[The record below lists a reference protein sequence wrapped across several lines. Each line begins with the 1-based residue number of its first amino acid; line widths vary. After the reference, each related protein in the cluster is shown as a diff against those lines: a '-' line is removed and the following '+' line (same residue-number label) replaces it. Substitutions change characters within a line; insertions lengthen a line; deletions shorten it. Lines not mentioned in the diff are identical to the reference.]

1 MPRRGRGRL
10 AYRTRRGN
18 NAPNPI
24 SPVPTEYIIGGLDI
38 VCPYCSAL
46 HFPGE
51 TVGSSCCHKG
61 KVILPTLSSFPY
73 EMMELMT
80 SNSVEAKYFQTNIR
94 SYNSSLAFASMGAQ
108 VDVFSGQ
115 GPFCYRIHGQ
125 IYHLTGPL
133 HPHGNRA
140 PSYAQLYILDSEA
153 ANNTRIAASRPLEC
167 HPGILTLLDS
177 VLRRVNPYTSAYRQM
192 HQVELA
198 EEHRARIENRQM
210 CQVQMLI
217 RQNHCRDLRRYN
229 APSVSEVAAIF
240 VDQDGHVPSNRDIA
254 VFPHDCGLVRIS
266 PLNPNCDPMTYPL
279 LFPAGDPGWAIGI
292 LYEEN
297 MRTSTRN
304 HVTMLQFYSYR
315 LAIRPGFSPIH
326 YGRRLFQQY
335 VVDAYVKT
343 EGNRLNYIRQN
354 QSLLRVELYQG
365 LMDYIHEQEHS
376 RGVRIGR
383 IFILPSSFPGSSRAM
398 QQNYQD
404 AMAIV
409 RKFGRPDLFVTFTC
423 NPRWTDIVENL
434 LPNQNPSDRPDLV
447 ARVFNLKLQQL
458 LHEIVSQHV
467 LGVVIARVHVVEF
480 QKRGLPHAHMLFMLR
495 EEDKP
500 GDRDAI
506 DRLVCAEIPSPTMQ
520 VQRYDM
526 VRKHMIHG
534 PCGNFNLHS
543 PCMSDGKCTKEFPK
557 SFVQLTE
564 ANNNGYPRYRR
575 RDDGQTLVVGT
586 HEVDNRWVVPYNPY
600 LLVRFNAHINVEVC
614 ASVKSVKYLFK
625 YVYVAISLRGFLLL
639 DANGE
644 IWLKRSRL
652 SGSCSIQL
660 GIIRTQA
667 AQRRGLLA
675 DDSEWDAC
683 LAEAALF
690 QMPCQLRQ
698 LFATILIYN
707 NPTDPVS
714 LWTKYKGY
722 LSEDFSRATSDAAA
736 EQMTLRELEFQLREN
751 RLSCH
756 HYGLPAPLTPLLDSG
771 EDHLDVNAELQIG
784 TEIGFCIMPR
794 RGRGRLAYRTRHG
807 NNAPNG
813 HVPSNRDIAVFPHDC
828 GLVRISP
835 LNPNCDPMT
844 YPLLFP
850 AGDPG
855 WAIGILHEENMRTST
870 RNHVTMLQFYSY
882 RLAIRPGFSPIHY
895 GRRLFQQ
902 YVVDAYVKTEGNR
915 LNYIRQNQ
923 SLLRVELYQGLLD
936 YIHEQEHSRGVRIGR
951 IFILPSSFP
960 GFNAHINVEV
970 CASVKSVKYLFKYV
984 YKGHDRAE
992 VEVSVG
998 ELDMESRA
1006 HDEIKNF
1013 LDARY
1018 VSAPEAMWRMF
1029 EYRLHAHSHTIC
1041 RLAVHLPNF
1050 QSVYFVEGSE
1060 EQALENAS
1068 RRRTT
1073 LTAWFQ
1079 LNCVNV
1085 SARSL
1090 LYGDIPSAYV
1100 FRQNQWSARVRGGA
1114 LCIGQAAQR
1123 RGLLADDSE
1132 WDACLAEAALFQ
1144 MPCQLRQLFATILI
1158 YNNPT
1163 DPVSLWTKYKGYL
1176 SEDFSRATSDAAA
1189 EQMTLRELEFQ
1200 LRENRLSCHHY
1211 GLPAPLTPL
1220 LDSGEDHLDVNAELQ
1235 IGTEMYRSL
1244 TPDQKSIVDTIVDS
1258 LNVNPRCF
1266 FIDGPGGTG
1275 KTYVYNTLIHCVR
1288 AVGKIVIPLASTGI
1302 AATLLSGGQ
1311 TVHSRFKLPIP
1322 LLENSVAAI
1331 SANSSEAELI
1341 RRSSLIIW
1349 DEAPMAHYRALEIVD
1364 RLLKDIMHCDLAFGG
1379 KVVVLGGDFRQVLP
1393 VVPRASRAEIVAAC
1407 IKQSKLWPLF
1417 VILRLTQN
1425 MRAGIDAQSFSQWLL
1440 KVGDGDL
1447 PTDQQGLISLPESC
1461 IFHGVDLVQEIF
1473 GSSYGDIT
1481 ALSQSVILTPKNTD
1495 SLEINE
1501 KVLDRLPNRSQ
1512 CFLSVDSVECENVEE
1527 QNNYPTEFLNSL
1539 TPTGM
1544 PPHRLNLK
1552 IGAIVMLLRNL
1563 NPKQGLCNGTRM
1575 VIQRMRSHVLEAQIL
1590 TGTKVGQTVLVPKI
1604 SLAPSDTN
1612 LPFILKRRQFP
1623 LRLAFAMTIN
1633 KAQGQTFARVGLLLH
1648 EPVFTHG
1655 QLYVAF
1661 SRVRTLNSI
1670 RLCHQLYG
1678 KKKTVLGLFLWNTVF
1693 DELLTLDYRNN
1704 VFPQAYADDLVVVV
1718 SGCLPSQLPAA
1729 QHTIDMTAR
1738 WCSLHKLELRVG
1750 KCQAMVLLR
1759 PHGRLPEPRRDL
1771 AIHGRPIQWRDSI
1784 KVMGVRF
1791 DQRLSFH
1798 QHVVEFCAKVRGML
1812 PRLTAAANLNFGF
1825 GYRALRTLYLQ
1836 VVVPAIAY
1844 ASAVWFPNLSQ
1855 RSLNVLL
1862 SAQRPFLVRAFRSTS
1877 NAALI
1882 SLSRVLP
1889 LDLEISA
1896 KTELYLRKYGLV
1908 AKP

>member
-1 MPRRGRGRL
+1 MNAKDKKNKLRIIHWNACSLRNKRQQFTEFLNDHDIDIALISEPWLKPCHRMNIPNYNTVRNDRL
-10 AYRTRRGN
+10 
-18 NAPNPI
+18 
-24 SPVPTEYIIGGLDI
+24 
-38 VCPYCSAL
+38 
-46 HFPGE
+46 
-51 TVGSSCCHKG
+51 
-61 KVILPTLSSFPY
+61 
-73 EMMELMT
+73 
-80 SNSVEAKYFQTNIR
+80 
-94 SYNSSLAFASMGAQ
+94 
-108 VDVFSGQ
+108 SGQ
-115 GPFCYRIHGQ
+115 SGG
-125 IYHLTGPL
+125 T
-133 HPHGNRA
+133 
-140 PSYAQLYILDSEA
+140 
-153 ANNTRIAASRPLEC
+153 
-167 HPGILTLLDS
+167 
-177 VLRRVNPYTSAYRQM
+177 
-192 HQVELA
+192 
-198 EEHRARIENRQM
+198 
-210 CQVQMLI
+210 
-217 RQNHCRDLRRYN
+217 
-229 APSVSEVAAIF
+229 AIF
-240 VDQDGHVPSNRDIA
+240 IHKKYYCVPIQSTCLNLETTGITIKDKNRTTMNIYSCYKPPNTPLDPKDIYNIFKTNTPTILA
-254 VFPHDCGLVRIS
+254 GDLNCKNTTWGSFS
-266 PLNPNCDPMTYPL
+266 TNPN
-279 LFPAGDPGWAIGI
+279 GKI
-292 LYEEN
+292 L
-297 MRTSTRN
+297 
-304 HVTMLQFYSYR
+304 
-315 LAIRPGFSPIH
+315 
-326 YGRRLFQQY
+326 
-335 VVDAYVKT
+335 
-343 EGNRLNYIRQN
+343 
-354 QSLLRVELYQG
+354 
-365 LMDYIHEQEHS
+365 
-376 RGVRIGR
+376 
-383 IFILPSSFPGSSRAM
+383 
-398 QQNYQD
+398 
-404 AMAIV
+404 
-409 RKFGRPDLFVTFTC
+409 
-423 NPRWTDIVENL
+423 
-434 LPNQNPSDRPDLV
+434 
-447 ARVFNLKLQQL
+447 
-458 LHEIVSQHV
+458 
-467 LGVVIARVHVVEF
+467 
-480 QKRGLPHAHMLFMLR
+480 QK
-495 EEDKP
+495 
-500 GDRDAI
+500 
-506 DRLVCAEIPSPTMQ
+506 
-520 VQRYDM
+520 
-526 VRKHMIHG
+526 
-534 PCGNFNLHS
+534 
-543 PCMSDGKCTKEFPK
+543 
-557 SFVQLTE
+557 LTE

-614 ASVKSVKYLFK
+614 ASVKSVKYL
-625 YVYVAISLRGFLLL
+625 L
-639 DANGE
+639 
-644 IWLKRSRL
+644 
-652 SGSCSIQL
+652 
-660 GIIRTQA
+660 
-667 AQRRGLLA
+667 
-675 DDSEWDAC
+675 
-683 LAEAALF
+683 
-690 QMPCQLRQ
+690 
-698 LFATILIYN
+698 
-707 NPTDPVS
+707 
-714 LWTKYKGY
+714 
-722 LSEDFSRATSDAAA
+722 
-736 EQMTLRELEFQLREN
+736 
-751 RLSCH
+751 
-756 HYGLPAPLTPLLDSG
+756 
-771 EDHLDVNAELQIG
+771 
-784 TEIGFCIMPR
+784 
-794 RGRGRLAYRTRHG
+794 
-807 NNAPNG
+807 
-813 HVPSNRDIAVFPHDC
+813 
-828 GLVRISP
+828 
-835 LNPNCDPMT
+835 
-844 YPLLFP
+844 
-850 AGDPG
+850 
-855 WAIGILHEENMRTST
+855 
-870 RNHVTMLQFYSY
+870 
-882 RLAIRPGFSPIHY
+882 
-895 GRRLFQQ
+895 
-902 YVVDAYVKTEGNR
+902 
-915 LNYIRQNQ
+915 
-923 SLLRVELYQGLLD
+923 
-936 YIHEQEHSRGVRIGR
+936 
-951 IFILPSSFP
+951 
-960 GFNAHINVEV
+960 
-970 CASVKSVKYLFKYV
+970 KYV

-998 ELDMESRA
+998 GLDMESRA

-1041 RLAVHLPNF
+1041 RLAVHLANF

-1114 LCIGQAAQR
+1114 LCIGHMCSVNPKDSERYHLRLLLLHVAGAQSFEDLRTVDDIVCSTFKEAAQR

-1132 WDACLAEAALFQ
+1132 WDACLAEADLFQ
-1144 MPCQLRQLFATILI
+1144 MPCELRQLFATILI

-1163 DPVSLWTKYKGYL
+1163 DPVLLWTKYKGYL

-1331 SANSSEAELI
+1331 LANSSEAELI

-1364 RLLKDIMHCDLAFGG
+1364 RFLKDIMHCDLAFGG

-1425 MRAGIDAQSFSQWLL
+1425 MRAGIDAQRFSQWLL

-1473 GSSYGDIT
+1473 GSFYGDIT

-1633 KAQGQTFARVGLLLH
+1633 KAQGQTFARVGLLLQ

-1670 RLCHQLYG
+1670 RVTLPKTPKNKDIYNITDICDMKCRVEAYRAPKGPGQCHRCQNFGHSKFECRETKFECRETPKCVKCGENHFTSECSKQKEVLPKCANCLG
-1678 KKKTVLGLFLWNTVF
+1678 QHTANWRGCPHSTKKKKNK
-1693 DELLTLDYRNN
+1693 DI
-1704 VFPQAYADDLVVVV
+1704 
-1718 SGCLPSQLPAA
+1718 PSQKNPRPNA
-1729 QHTIDMTAR
+1729 QKEPSKVPTNAKIPQTTGNKEKTCANQPKSIPLKTSKQSPIESAIEKALSDPKIIATI
-1738 WCSLHKLELRVG
+1738 
-1750 KCQAMVLLR
+1750 
-1759 PHGRLPEPRRDL
+1759 
-1771 AIHGRPIQWRDSI
+1771 
-1784 KVMGVRF
+1784 VR
-1791 DQRLSFH
+1791 
-1798 QHVVEFCAKVRGML
+1798 
-1812 PRLTAAANLNFGF
+1812 
-1825 GYRALRTLYLQ
+1825 
-1836 VVVPAIAY
+1836 
-1844 ASAVWFPNLSQ
+1844 
-1855 RSLNVLL
+1855 NVLATIG
-1862 SAQRPFLVRAFRSTS
+1862 SQ
-1877 NAALI
+1877 
-1882 SLSRVLP
+1882 
-1889 LDLEISA
+1889 
-1896 KTELYLRKYGLV
+1896 
-1908 AKP
+1908 

>member
-1 MPRRGRGRL
+1 MPRRSRPLIGRNTAASRRYRNAIAIETPLQSETRRALRRLRYSEARVAAAQTMQVPVQRIQLWTHKPFSGLQYNTHIDYKADSSVDIGQMSRVCQFCSALRFRDEPFGLCCKQGRVSLPAIESPPEPIFSLLSGLHPLSKSLLLHIRRYNSIFQMTSFGARQVVTVNMHIFGFCIMPRRGRGRF
-10 AYRTRRGN
+10 AYRTRHGN

-24 SPVPTEYIIGGLDI
+24 SPVPTEYNIGGLDI

-210 CQVQMLI
+210 CQMAMYLLTEI
-217 RQNHCRDLRRYN
+217 
-229 APSVSEVAAIF
+229 
-240 VDQDGHVPSNRDIA
+240 
-254 VFPHDCGLVRIS
+254 
-266 PLNPNCDPMTYPL
+266 L
-279 LFPAGDPGWAIGI
+279 LF
-292 LYEEN
+292 
-297 MRTSTRN
+297 
-304 HVTMLQFYSYR
+304 
-315 LAIRPGFSPIH
+315 
-326 YGRRLFQQY
+326 
-335 VVDAYVKT
+335 
-343 EGNRLNYIRQN
+343 
-354 QSLLRVELYQG
+354 
-365 LMDYIHEQEHS
+365 
-376 RGVRIGR
+376 
-383 IFILPSSFPGSSRAM
+383 
-398 QQNYQD
+398 
-404 AMAIV
+404 
-409 RKFGRPDLFVTFTC
+409 
-423 NPRWTDIVENL
+423 
-434 LPNQNPSDRPDLV
+434 
-447 ARVFNLKLQQL
+447 
-458 LHEIVSQHV
+458 
-467 LGVVIARVHVVEF
+467 
-480 QKRGLPHAHMLFMLR
+480 
-495 EEDKP
+495 
-500 GDRDAI
+500 
-506 DRLVCAEIPSPTMQ
+506 
-520 VQRYDM
+520 
-526 VRKHMIHG
+526 
-534 PCGNFNLHS
+534 
-543 PCMSDGKCTKEFPK
+543 
-557 SFVQLTE
+557 
-564 ANNNGYPRYRR
+564 
-575 RDDGQTLVVGT
+575 
-586 HEVDNRWVVPYNPY
+586 
-600 LLVRFNAHINVEVC
+600 
-614 ASVKSVKYLFK
+614 
-625 YVYVAISLRGFLLL
+625 
-639 DANGE
+639 
-644 IWLKRSRL
+644 
-652 SGSCSIQL
+652 
-660 GIIRTQA
+660 
-667 AQRRGLLA
+667 
-675 DDSEWDAC
+675 
-683 LAEAALF
+683 
-690 QMPCQLRQ
+690 
-698 LFATILIYN
+698 
-707 NPTDPVS
+707 
-714 LWTKYKGY
+714 
-722 LSEDFSRATSDAAA
+722 
-736 EQMTLRELEFQLREN
+736 
-751 RLSCH
+751 
-756 HYGLPAPLTPLLDSG
+756 
-771 EDHLDVNAELQIG
+771 
-784 TEIGFCIMPR
+784 
-794 RGRGRLAYRTRHG
+794 
-807 NNAPNG
+807 
-813 HVPSNRDIAVFPHDC
+813 FPHDC

-960 GFNAHINVEV
+960 GSSRAMQQNYQDAMAIVRKFGRPDLFVTFTCNPRWTDIVENLLPNQNPSDRPDLVARVFNLKLQQLLHEIVSQHVLGVVIARVHVVEFQKRGLPHAHMLFMLREEDKPRDRDAIDMLVCAEIPSPTMQVQLYDMVRKHMIHGPCGNFNLHSPCMSDGKCTKDFPKSFLQLTEANNNGYPRYRRRDDGQTLVVGTHEVDNRWVVPYNPYLLVRFNAHINVEV

-984 YKGHDRAE
+984 YKGHD
-992 VEVSVG
+992 
-998 ELDMESRA
+998 
-1006 HDEIKNF
+1006 I
-1013 LDARY
+1013 
-1018 VSAPEAMWRMF
+1018 
-1029 EYRLHAHSHTIC
+1029 
-1041 RLAVHLPNF
+1041 
-1050 QSVYFVEGSE
+1050 
-1060 EQALENAS
+1060 
-1068 RRRTT
+1068 
-1073 LTAWFQ
+1073 
-1079 LNCVNV
+1079 
-1085 SARSL
+1085 
-1090 LYGDIPSAYV
+1090 
-1100 FRQNQWSARVRGGA
+1100 
-1114 LCIGQAAQR
+1114 
-1123 RGLLADDSE
+1123 
-1132 WDACLAEAALFQ
+1132 
-1144 MPCQLRQLFATILI
+1144 
-1158 YNNPT
+1158 
-1163 DPVSLWTKYKGYL
+1163 
-1176 SEDFSRATSDAAA
+1176 
-1189 EQMTLRELEFQ
+1189 
-1200 LRENRLSCHHY
+1200 
-1211 GLPAPLTPL
+1211 
-1220 LDSGEDHLDVNAELQ
+1220 
-1235 IGTEMYRSL
+1235 
-1244 TPDQKSIVDTIVDS
+1244 
-1258 LNVNPRCF
+1258 
-1266 FIDGPGGTG
+1266 
-1275 KTYVYNTLIHCVR
+1275 
-1288 AVGKIVIPLASTGI
+1288 
-1302 AATLLSGGQ
+1302 
-1311 TVHSRFKLPIP
+1311 
-1322 LLENSVAAI
+1322 
-1331 SANSSEAELI
+1331 
-1341 RRSSLIIW
+1341 
-1349 DEAPMAHYRALEIVD
+1349 
-1364 RLLKDIMHCDLAFGG
+1364 
-1379 KVVVLGGDFRQVLP
+1379 
-1393 VVPRASRAEIVAAC
+1393 AAC

-1670 RLCHQLYG
+1670 R
-1678 KKKTVLGLFLWNTVF
+1678 
-1693 DELLTLDYRNN
+1693 
-1704 VFPQAYADDLVVVV
+1704 
-1718 SGCLPSQLPAA
+1718 
-1729 QHTIDMTAR
+1729 
-1738 WCSLHKLELRVG
+1738 
-1750 KCQAMVLLR
+1750 
-1759 PHGRLPEPRRDL
+1759 
-1771 AIHGRPIQWRDSI
+1771 
-1784 KVMGVRF
+1784 
-1791 DQRLSFH
+1791 
-1798 QHVVEFCAKVRGML
+1798 
-1812 PRLTAAANLNFGF
+1812 
-1825 GYRALRTLYLQ
+1825 
-1836 VVVPAIAY
+1836 
-1844 ASAVWFPNLSQ
+1844 
-1855 RSLNVLL
+1855 
-1862 SAQRPFLVRAFRSTS
+1862 
-1877 NAALI
+1877 
-1882 SLSRVLP
+1882 
-1889 LDLEISA
+1889 
-1896 KTELYLRKYGLV
+1896 
-1908 AKP
+1908 

>member
-266 PLNPNCDPMTYPL
+266 PLNPNCDPMIYPL

-292 LYEEN
+292 LHEEN

-500 GDRDAI
+500 RDRDAI

-520 VQRYDM
+520 VQLYDM

-543 PCMSDGKCTKEFPK
+543 PCMSDGKCTKDFPK
-557 SFVQLTE
+557 SFLQLTE

-600 LLVRFNAHINVEVC
+600 LLVR
-614 ASVKSVKYLFK
+614 
-625 YVYVAISLRGFLLL
+625 
-639 DANGE
+639 
-644 IWLKRSRL
+644 
-652 SGSCSIQL
+652 
-660 GIIRTQA
+660 
-667 AQRRGLLA
+667 
-675 DDSEWDAC
+675 
-683 LAEAALF
+683 
-690 QMPCQLRQ
+690 
-698 LFATILIYN
+698 
-707 NPTDPVS
+707 
-714 LWTKYKGY
+714 
-722 LSEDFSRATSDAAA
+722 
-736 EQMTLRELEFQLREN
+736 
-751 RLSCH
+751 
-756 HYGLPAPLTPLLDSG
+756 
-771 EDHLDVNAELQIG
+771 
-784 TEIGFCIMPR
+784 
-794 RGRGRLAYRTRHG
+794 
-807 NNAPNG
+807 
-813 HVPSNRDIAVFPHDC
+813 
-828 GLVRISP
+828 
-835 LNPNCDPMT
+835 
-844 YPLLFP
+844 
-850 AGDPG
+850 
-855 WAIGILHEENMRTST
+855 
-870 RNHVTMLQFYSY
+870 
-882 RLAIRPGFSPIHY
+882 
-895 GRRLFQQ
+895 
-902 YVVDAYVKTEGNR
+902 
-915 LNYIRQNQ
+915 
-923 SLLRVELYQGLLD
+923 
-936 YIHEQEHSRGVRIGR
+936 
-951 IFILPSSFP
+951 
-960 GFNAHINVEV
+960 FNAHINVEV

-1114 LCIGQAAQR
+1114 LCIGRMCSVNPKDSERYHLRLLLLHVAGAQSFEDLRTVDDIVCSTFKEAAQR

-1163 DPVSLWTKYKGYL
+1163 DPVSLWTKYKGGKAYHL
-1176 SEDFSRATSDAAA
+1176 RFLRVFGHGLDDDALA
-1189 EQMTLRELEFQ
+1189 
-1200 LRENRLSCHHY
+1200 
-1211 GLPAPLTPL
+1211 
-1220 LDSGEDHLDVNAELQ
+1220 
-1235 IGTEMYRSL
+1235 I
-1244 TPDQKSIVDTIVDS
+1244 
-1258 LNVNPRCF
+1258 
-1266 FIDGPGGTG
+1266 
-1275 KTYVYNTLIHCVR
+1275 
-1288 AVGKIVIPLASTGI
+1288 LASAKTRIYRYFLGVE
-1302 AATLLSGGQ
+1302 L
-1311 TVHSRFKLPIP
+1311 R
-1322 LLENSVAAI
+1322 SVQ
-1331 SANSSEAELI
+1331 E
-1341 RRSSLIIW
+1341 
-1349 DEAPMAHYRALEIVD
+1349 
-1364 RLLKDIMHCDLAFGG
+1364 
-1379 KVVVLGGDFRQVLP
+1379 
-1393 VVPRASRAEIVAAC
+1393 
-1407 IKQSKLWPLF
+1407 
-1417 VILRLTQN
+1417 
-1425 MRAGIDAQSFSQWLL
+1425 
-1440 KVGDGDL
+1440 
-1447 PTDQQGLISLPESC
+1447 
-1461 IFHGVDLVQEIF
+1461 DLVWRRTL
-1473 GSSYGDIT
+1473 SRVDIEVRL
-1481 ALSQSVILTPKNTD
+1481 ASGNTGP
-1495 SLEINE
+1495 
-1501 KVLDRLPNRSQ
+1501 R
-1512 CFLSVDSVECENVEE
+1512 
-1527 QNNYPTEFLNSL
+1527 
-1539 TPTGM
+1539 G
-1544 PPHRLNLK
+1544 
-1552 IGAIVMLLRNL
+1552 
-1563 NPKQGLCNGTRM
+1563 
-1575 VIQRMRSHVLEAQIL
+1575 
-1590 TGTKVGQTVLVPKI
+1590 PKI
-1604 SLAPSDTN
+1604 SQTPPSPKSRQDSGRQGTSKQIDHCLYRKMEQGRKEDSKEPMKTDPDYESGESTTFPKKETTLGRTQEVPPQPRGRNAPTAGVRCPGEFSQDDISA
-1612 LPFILKRRQFP
+1612 LLGDR
-1623 LRLAFAMTIN
+1623 
-1633 KAQGQTFARVGLLLH
+1633 TFARCGAIALRWFVRGAELLRQLRRPSRSGPTTILYKTEKATKPPASTPPSYQHASASFWMRNSPQIFERAINQIFQKYKLNFIAHYFDDFIIFSDTLEEHIQHVEKFLEICQQENIKLNYKKCEFLKTSIEFLGYTVKNGTYTPQTRNLDIINAIKPPFNQKTLQSFLGAVNVYNKFIPDYARLRTPLNHLLKKDTKWQWDEKCQQAFTALKESLTSKPVLHLESQEFSNKYIRMEKFIPHSITVEHYAPHERNYTISELECLAIVESIEKFRIYLSGTKFTVYSDHQALQWLKTIKNPSGRLFRWSLRLSTYDYEIQYLKGTQQHEADLLSRNPFCGFISARTIKKHQPNIIDTSVAVDVNGLHTIRRKGVNRIIIPEALQHSLMNQVHSEYNHPGISQMARLISTQYYWKGMAKSIQKFVNSCHTCQIIKRPKGKPYGTLGQIPPPQQPFDLISIDTIAGFSKYGHSKTYLHVIVDHLTRYAWAFPSKSISTLTYIQTLKKVLQQGSPKRLLSDRA
-1648 EPVFTHG
+1648 PAFTSEKFRKFLLSRG
-1655 QLYVAF
+1655 IQPLLTTSNNPQANGLIERLNATITGKLRLLYLENPKTSWTKLIKQVVQIYNQSPHTVTGF
-1661 SRVRTLNSI
+1661 PPIFLMFNSI
-1670 RLCHQLYG
+1670 PPELKNHYNPFPDVQKARQLASSRTQLKHERDKQRYDKGHQAPHFEIG
-1678 KKKTVLGLFLWNTVF
+1678 
-1693 DELLTLDYRNN
+1693 
-1704 VFPQAYADDLVVVV
+1704 DLVLVK
-1718 SGCLPSQLPAA
+1718 
-1729 QHTIDMTAR
+1729 
-1738 WCSLHKLELRVG
+1738 KL
-1750 KCQAMVLLR
+1750 
-1759 PHGRLPEPRRDL
+1759 
-1771 AIHGRPIQWRDSI
+1771 
-1784 KVMGVRF
+1784 
-1791 DQRLSFH
+1791 
-1798 QHVVEFCAKVRGML
+1798 
-1812 PRLTAAANLNFGF
+1812 
-1825 GYRALRTLYLQ
+1825 
-1836 VVVPAIAY
+1836 
-1844 ASAVWFPNLSQ
+1844 
-1855 RSLNVLL
+1855 
-1862 SAQRPFLVRAFRSTS
+1862 
-1877 NAALI
+1877 
-1882 SLSRVLP
+1882 
-1889 LDLEISA
+1889 
-1896 KTELYLRKYGLV
+1896 
-1908 AKP
+1908 

>member
-1 MPRRGRGRL
+1 
-10 AYRTRRGN
+10 
-18 NAPNPI
+18 
-24 SPVPTEYIIGGLDI
+24 
-38 VCPYCSAL
+38 
-46 HFPGE
+46 
-51 TVGSSCCHKG
+51 
-61 KVILPTLSSFPY
+61 
-73 EMMELMT
+73 
-80 SNSVEAKYFQTNIR
+80 
-94 SYNSSLAFASMGAQ
+94 
-108 VDVFSGQ
+108 
-115 GPFCYRIHGQ
+115 
-125 IYHLTGPL
+125 
-133 HPHGNRA
+133 
-140 PSYAQLYILDSEA
+140 
-153 ANNTRIAASRPLEC
+153 
-167 HPGILTLLDS
+167 
-177 VLRRVNPYTSAYRQM
+177 M

-229 APSVSEVAAIF
+229 APS
-240 VDQDGHVPSNRDIA
+240 
-254 VFPHDCGLVRIS
+254 
-266 PLNPNCDPMTYPL
+266 
-279 LFPAGDPGWAIGI
+279 
-292 LYEEN
+292 
-297 MRTSTRN
+297 
-304 HVTMLQFYSYR
+304 FYSYR

-365 LMDYIHEQEHS
+365 LMDYIHELEHS

-500 GDRDAI
+500 RDRDAI

-520 VQRYDM
+520 VQLYDM

-543 PCMSDGKCTKEFPK
+543 PCMSDGKCTKDFPK
-557 SFVQLTE
+557 SFLQLTE

-575 RDDGQTLVVGT
+575 RDDGQTFVVGT

-600 LLVRFNAHINVEVC
+600 LLVRFI
-614 ASVKSVKYLFK
+614 
-625 YVYVAISLRGFLLL
+625 
-639 DANGE
+639 
-644 IWLKRSRL
+644 
-652 SGSCSIQL
+652 
-660 GIIRTQA
+660 
-667 AQRRGLLA
+667 
-675 DDSEWDAC
+675 
-683 LAEAALF
+683 
-690 QMPCQLRQ
+690 
-698 LFATILIYN
+698 
-707 NPTDPVS
+707 
-714 LWTKYKGY
+714 
-722 LSEDFSRATSDAAA
+722 
-736 EQMTLRELEFQLREN
+736 
-751 RLSCH
+751 
-756 HYGLPAPLTPLLDSG
+756 
-771 EDHLDVNAELQIG
+771 
-784 TEIGFCIMPR
+784 
-794 RGRGRLAYRTRHG
+794 
-807 NNAPNG
+807 
-813 HVPSNRDIAVFPHDC
+813 
-828 GLVRISP
+828 
-835 LNPNCDPMT
+835 
-844 YPLLFP
+844 
-850 AGDPG
+850 
-855 WAIGILHEENMRTST
+855 
-870 RNHVTMLQFYSY
+870 
-882 RLAIRPGFSPIHY
+882 
-895 GRRLFQQ
+895 
-902 YVVDAYVKTEGNR
+902 
-915 LNYIRQNQ
+915 
-923 SLLRVELYQGLLD
+923 
-936 YIHEQEHSRGVRIGR
+936 
-951 IFILPSSFP
+951 
-960 GFNAHINVEV
+960 AHINVEV

-1013 LDARY
+1013 LDAR
-1018 VSAPEAMWRMF
+1018 
-1029 EYRLHAHSHTIC
+1029 
-1041 RLAVHLPNF
+1041 
-1050 QSVYFVEGSE
+1050 
-1060 EQALENAS
+1060 
-1068 RRRTT
+1068 
-1073 LTAWFQ
+1073 
-1079 LNCVNV
+1079 
-1085 SARSL
+1085 
-1090 LYGDIPSAYV
+1090 
-1100 FRQNQWSARVRGGA
+1100 
-1114 LCIGQAAQR
+1114 
-1123 RGLLADDSE
+1123 
-1132 WDACLAEAALFQ
+1132 
-1144 MPCQLRQLFATILI
+1144 
-1158 YNNPT
+1158 
-1163 DPVSLWTKYKGYL
+1163 
-1176 SEDFSRATSDAAA
+1176 
-1189 EQMTLRELEFQ
+1189 
-1200 LRENRLSCHHY
+1200 
-1211 GLPAPLTPL
+1211 
-1220 LDSGEDHLDVNAELQ
+1220 
-1235 IGTEMYRSL
+1235 
-1244 TPDQKSIVDTIVDS
+1244 
-1258 LNVNPRCF
+1258 
-1266 FIDGPGGTG
+1266 
-1275 KTYVYNTLIHCVR
+1275 

-1311 TVHSRFKLPIP
+1311 TVHSRFKLPLP

-1633 KAQGQTFARVGLLLH
+1633 KAQGQTFARGAMTSQRYVDDVLRPATLSYLQGVPNALYQQDNARPHTARISQQALQDVQMLPWPPYSPDLSPIEHVWDIIGRRLH
-1648 EPVFTHG
+1648 ALPQPRSE
-1655 QLYVAF
+1655 
-1661 SRVRTLNSI
+1661 
-1670 RLCHQLYG
+1670 
-1678 KKKTVLGLFLWNTVF
+1678 
-1693 DELLTLDYRNN
+1693 DELW
-1704 VFPQAYADDLVVVV
+1704 Q
-1718 SGCLPSQLPAA
+1718 
-1729 QHTIDMTAR
+1729 
-1738 WCSLHKLELRVG
+1738 
-1750 KCQAMVLLR
+1750 MV
-1759 PHGRLPEPRRDL
+1759 
-1771 AIHGRPIQWRDSI
+1771 
-1784 KVMGVRF
+1784 
-1791 DQRLSFH
+1791 
-1798 QHVVEFCAKVRGML
+1798 
-1812 PRLTAAANLNFGF
+1812 
-1825 GYRALRTLYLQ
+1825 
-1836 VVVPAIAY
+1836 
-1844 ASAVWFPNLSQ
+1844 
-1855 RSLNVLL
+1855 
-1862 SAQRPFLVRAFRSTS
+1862 
-1877 NAALI
+1877 
-1882 SLSRVLP
+1882 
-1889 LDLEISA
+1889 
-1896 KTELYLRKYGLV
+1896 
-1908 AKP
+1908 

>member
-1 MPRRGRGRL
+1 MLTVAYGEATLDRSNVYRWYKMFSEGRDVNDEERAGRPSTSTTDEKINEVEKMILANRRITVREVAEDLNISIGSCHSIFINDLGMRRVAAKFVPKLLNCDQKQHRMNIANEILDSVHDDPNVLQRVITGDEAGLVVLQELRDFEGCVRRRVIVVEDPRL
-10 AYRTRRGN
+10 APPQIRPFLPDRFPQSPQNSQSKNTVNMTLTLLGAFLAFFGLGSFLKRHSDACWGEFPNQSRVVDVDGLPERSLSAVYSRPSLKRVYHSKTRLR
-18 NAPNPI
+18 
-24 SPVPTEYIIGGLDI
+24 
-38 VCPYCSAL
+38 
-46 HFPGE
+46 
-51 TVGSSCCHKG
+51 
-61 KVILPTLSSFPY
+61 
-73 EMMELMT
+73 LMT
-80 SNSVEAKYFQTNIR
+80 ASPVEAKYFQANIR

-133 HPHGNRA
+133 
-140 PSYAQLYILDSEA
+140 DSED

-292 LYEEN
+292 LHEEN

-500 GDRDAI
+500 RDRDAI

-520 VQRYDM
+520 VQLYDM

-543 PCMSDGKCTKEFPK
+543 PCMSDSKCTKDFPK
-557 SFVQLTE
+557 SFLQLTE
-564 ANNNGYPRYRR
+564 ANNYGYPRYRR

-600 LLVRFNAHINVEVC
+600 LLVR
-614 ASVKSVKYLFK
+614 
-625 YVYVAISLRGFLLL
+625 
-639 DANGE
+639 
-644 IWLKRSRL
+644 
-652 SGSCSIQL
+652 
-660 GIIRTQA
+660 
-667 AQRRGLLA
+667 
-675 DDSEWDAC
+675 
-683 LAEAALF
+683 
-690 QMPCQLRQ
+690 
-698 LFATILIYN
+698 
-707 NPTDPVS
+707 
-714 LWTKYKGY
+714 
-722 LSEDFSRATSDAAA
+722 
-736 EQMTLRELEFQLREN
+736 
-751 RLSCH
+751 
-756 HYGLPAPLTPLLDSG
+756 
-771 EDHLDVNAELQIG
+771 
-784 TEIGFCIMPR
+784 
-794 RGRGRLAYRTRHG
+794 
-807 NNAPNG
+807 
-813 HVPSNRDIAVFPHDC
+813 
-828 GLVRISP
+828 
-835 LNPNCDPMT
+835 
-844 YPLLFP
+844 
-850 AGDPG
+850 
-855 WAIGILHEENMRTST
+855 
-870 RNHVTMLQFYSY
+870 
-882 RLAIRPGFSPIHY
+882 
-895 GRRLFQQ
+895 
-902 YVVDAYVKTEGNR
+902 
-915 LNYIRQNQ
+915 
-923 SLLRVELYQGLLD
+923 
-936 YIHEQEHSRGVRIGR
+936 
-951 IFILPSSFP
+951 
-960 GFNAHINVEV
+960 FNAHINVEV

-1114 LCIGQAAQR
+1114 LCIGRMCSVNPKDSERYHLRLLLLHVAGAQSFEDLRTVDDIVCSTFKEAAQR

-1189 EQMTLRELEFQ
+1189 EQMTLREIEFQ

-1481 ALSQSVILTPKNTD
+1481 ALSQYVILTPKNTD

-1527 QNNYPTEFLNSL
+1527 QNNYHTEFLNSL

-1661 SRVRTLNSI
+1661 SLDIVGRRDTPSLKILSSTDPVDGPQQWFHSRDTEEL
-1670 RLCHQLYG
+1670 RLC
-1678 KKKTVLGLFLWNTVF
+1678 
-1693 DELLTLDYRNN
+1693 
-1704 VFPQAYADDLVVVV
+1704 
-1718 SGCLPSQLPAA
+1718 SC
-1729 QHTIDMTAR
+1729 
-1738 WCSLHKLELRVG
+1738 
-1750 KCQAMVLLR
+1750 
-1759 PHGRLPEPRRDL
+1759 
-1771 AIHGRPIQWRDSI
+1771 
-1784 KVMGVRF
+1784 
-1791 DQRLSFH
+1791 
-1798 QHVVEFCAKVRGML
+1798 
-1812 PRLTAAANLNFGF
+1812 
-1825 GYRALRTLYLQ
+1825 
-1836 VVVPAIAY
+1836 
-1844 ASAVWFPNLSQ
+1844 
-1855 RSLNVLL
+1855 
-1862 SAQRPFLVRAFRSTS
+1862 
-1877 NAALI
+1877 
-1882 SLSRVLP
+1882 
-1889 LDLEISA
+1889 
-1896 KTELYLRKYGLV
+1896 
-1908 AKP
+1908 

>member
-1 MPRRGRGRL
+1 MDEKIITGDETWVYQYDPETKRQSSKWIERGEPKPKKARFTKSKVKTLLVTFFYINGLVHHEFIPFGRTINQEVYLGIMRRLREAVRL
-10 AYRTRRGN
+10 KRPERWQN
-18 NAPNPI
+18 NDWILHADNARPHTAHVVLQFLAKHSTIYTDPYSPNLAPNDLFLYPKLKI
-24 SPVPTEYIIGGLDI
+24 KL
-38 VCPYCSAL
+38 
-46 HFPGE
+46 
-51 TVGSSCCHKG
+51 KG
-61 KVILPTLSSFPY
+61 
-73 EMMELMT
+73 
-80 SNSVEAKYFQTNIR
+80 
-94 SYNSSLAFASMGAQ
+94 
-108 VDVFSGQ
+108 
-115 GPFCYRIHGQ
+115 
-125 IYHLTGPL
+125 
-133 HPHGNRA
+133 
-140 PSYAQLYILDSEA
+140 
-153 ANNTRIAASRPLEC
+153 
-167 HPGILTLLDS
+167 
-177 VLRRVNPYTSAYRQM
+177 
-192 HQVELA
+192 
-198 EEHRARIENRQM
+198 
-210 CQVQMLI
+210 
-217 RQNHCRDLRRYN
+217 
-229 APSVSEVAAIF
+229 
-240 VDQDGHVPSNRDIA
+240 
-254 VFPHDCGLVRIS
+254 
-266 PLNPNCDPMTYPL
+266 
-279 LFPAGDPGWAIGI
+279 
-292 LYEEN
+292 
-297 MRTSTRN
+297 
-304 HVTMLQFYSYR
+304 
-315 LAIRPGFSPIH
+315 
-326 YGRRLFQQY
+326 
-335 VVDAYVKT
+335 
-343 EGNRLNYIRQN
+343 
-354 QSLLRVELYQG
+354 
-365 LMDYIHEQEHS
+365 
-376 RGVRIGR
+376 
-383 IFILPSSFPGSSRAM
+383 
-398 QQNYQD
+398 
-404 AMAIV
+404 
-409 RKFGRPDLFVTFTC
+409 RKFDNVDMIQAESKATLRNFSKSDFISCFD
-423 NPRWTDIVENL
+423 NWKKRWN
-434 LPNQNPSDRPDLV
+434 
-447 ARVFNLKLQQL
+447 
-458 LHEIVSQHV
+458 
-467 LGVVIARVHVVEF
+467 
-480 QKRGLPHAHMLFMLR
+480 
-495 EEDKP
+495 
-500 GDRDAI
+500 
-506 DRLVCAEIPSPTMQ
+506 
-520 VQRYDM
+520 
-526 VRKHMIHG
+526 
-534 PCGNFNLHS
+534 
-543 PCMSDGKCTKEFPK
+543 
-557 SFVQLTE
+557 
-564 ANNNGYPRYRR
+564 RR

-625 YVYVAISLRGFLLL
+625 YVY
-639 DANGE
+639 
-644 IWLKRSRL
+644 
-652 SGSCSIQL
+652 
-660 GIIRTQA
+660 
-667 AQRRGLLA
+667 
-675 DDSEWDAC
+675 
-683 LAEAALF
+683 
-690 QMPCQLRQ
+690 
-698 LFATILIYN
+698 
-707 NPTDPVS
+707 
-714 LWTKYKGY
+714 
-722 LSEDFSRATSDAAA
+722 
-736 EQMTLRELEFQLREN
+736 
-751 RLSCH
+751 
-756 HYGLPAPLTPLLDSG
+756 
-771 EDHLDVNAELQIG
+771 
-784 TEIGFCIMPR
+784 
-794 RGRGRLAYRTRHG
+794 
-807 NNAPNG
+807 
-813 HVPSNRDIAVFPHDC
+813 
-828 GLVRISP
+828 
-835 LNPNCDPMT
+835 
-844 YPLLFP
+844 
-850 AGDPG
+850 
-855 WAIGILHEENMRTST
+855 
-870 RNHVTMLQFYSY
+870 
-882 RLAIRPGFSPIHY
+882 
-895 GRRLFQQ
+895 
-902 YVVDAYVKTEGNR
+902 
-915 LNYIRQNQ
+915 
-923 SLLRVELYQGLLD
+923 
-936 YIHEQEHSRGVRIGR
+936 
-951 IFILPSSFP
+951 
-960 GFNAHINVEV
+960 
-970 CASVKSVKYLFKYV
+970 
-984 YKGHDRAE
+984 KGHDRPE

-1114 LCIGQAAQR
+1114 LCIGRMCSVNPKDSERYHLRLLLLHVAGAQSFEDLRTVDDIVCSTFKEAAQR

-1473 GSSYGDIT
+1473 GSSYGDIS

-1563 NPKQGLCNGTRM
+1563 HPKQGLCNGTRM

-1670 RLCHQLYG
+1670 RGYG
-1678 KKKTVLGLFLWNTVF
+1678 GAASVLMLESETKASIFGMASNHRQSQTFTKVCLDHGAMINESCTPIPHSMRSWN
-1693 DELLTLDYRNN
+1693 
-1704 VFPQAYADDLVVVV
+1704 
-1718 SGCLPSQLPAA
+1718 S
-1729 QHTIDMTAR
+1729 
-1738 WCSLHKLELRVG
+1738 
-1750 KCQAMVLLR
+1750 
-1759 PHGRLPEPRRDL
+1759 
-1771 AIHGRPIQWRDSI
+1771 
-1784 KVMGVRF
+1784 
-1791 DQRLSFH
+1791 
-1798 QHVVEFCAKVRGML
+1798 
-1812 PRLTAAANLNFGF
+1812 
-1825 GYRALRTLYLQ
+1825 
-1836 VVVPAIAY
+1836 
-1844 ASAVWFPNLSQ
+1844 
-1855 RSLNVLL
+1855 
-1862 SAQRPFLVRAFRSTS
+1862 
-1877 NAALI
+1877 
-1882 SLSRVLP
+1882 
-1889 LDLEISA
+1889 
-1896 KTELYLRKYGLV
+1896 
-1908 AKP
+1908 

>member
-10 AYRTRRGN
+10 AYRTRHGN

-292 LYEEN
+292 LHEEN

-343 EGNRLNYIRQN
+343 EGNRLNYISQN

-365 LMDYIHEQEHS
+365 LLDYIHEQEHS

-495 EEDKP
+495 EDKP
-500 GDRDAI
+500 RDRDAI
-506 DRLVCAEIPSPTMQ
+506 DMLVCAEIPSPTMQ
-520 VQRYDM
+520 VQLYDM

-543 PCMSDGKCTKEFPK
+543 PCMSDGKCTKDFPK
-557 SFVQLTE
+557 SFLQLTE

-586 HEVDNRWVVPYNPY
+586 HEVDNLWVVPYNPY

-625 YVYVAISLRGFLLL
+625 YVYKGHDRAEVEVSVGELDMESRAHDEIKNFLDARYVSAPEAMWRMFEYRLHAHSHTICRLAVHLPNFQSIYFVEGSEEQALENASRRRTTLTAWFQLNCVNVSARSLLYGDIPSAYVFRQNQWSARVRGGALCIGRMCSVNPKDSERYHLRLLL
-639 DANGE
+639 LHVAGAQSFEDLRTVDD
-644 IWLKRSRL
+644 IV
-652 SGSCSIQL
+652 CS
-660 GIIRTQA
+660 TFKEA

-756 HYGLPAPLTPLLDSG
+756 HYGLPAPLTPLL
-771 EDHLDVNAELQIG
+771 H
-784 TEIGFCIMPR
+784 
-794 RGRGRLAYRTRHG
+794 
-807 NNAPNG
+807 
-813 HVPSNRDIAVFPHDC
+813 
-828 GLVRISP
+828 
-835 LNPNCDPMT
+835 
-844 YPLLFP
+844 
-850 AGDPG
+850 
-855 WAIGILHEENMRTST
+855 
-870 RNHVTMLQFYSY
+870 
-882 RLAIRPGFSPIHY
+882 
-895 GRRLFQQ
+895 
-902 YVVDAYVKTEGNR
+902 
-915 LNYIRQNQ
+915 
-923 SLLRVELYQGLLD
+923 
-936 YIHEQEHSRGVRIGR
+936 
-951 IFILPSSFP
+951 
-960 GFNAHINVEV
+960 
-970 CASVKSVKYLFKYV
+970 
-984 YKGHDRAE
+984 
-992 VEVSVG
+992 
-998 ELDMESRA
+998 
-1006 HDEIKNF
+1006 
-1013 LDARY
+1013 
-1018 VSAPEAMWRMF
+1018 
-1029 EYRLHAHSHTIC
+1029 
-1041 RLAVHLPNF
+1041 
-1050 QSVYFVEGSE
+1050 
-1060 EQALENAS
+1060 
-1068 RRRTT
+1068 
-1073 LTAWFQ
+1073 
-1079 LNCVNV
+1079 
-1085 SARSL
+1085 
-1090 LYGDIPSAYV
+1090 
-1100 FRQNQWSARVRGGA
+1100 
-1114 LCIGQAAQR
+1114 
-1123 RGLLADDSE
+1123 
-1132 WDACLAEAALFQ
+1132 
-1144 MPCQLRQLFATILI
+1144 
-1158 YNNPT
+1158 
-1163 DPVSLWTKYKGYL
+1163 
-1176 SEDFSRATSDAAA
+1176 
-1189 EQMTLRELEFQ
+1189 
-1200 LRENRLSCHHY
+1200 
-1211 GLPAPLTPL
+1211 
-1220 LDSGEDHLDVNAELQ
+1220 SGEDHLDVNAELQ

-1266 FIDGPGGTG
+1266 FIDGPGGAG

-1322 LLENSVAAI
+1322 LLENSVTAI

-1623 LRLAFAMTIN
+1623 LRQKYYGLRPYHVENTGSRPITEVKQRRARPEIGKSNQGRIIARGRIIGRSVLYCIISYFMYHLRTEKYVQGSLVDMASARLTSGFHRRVKDKTSLHYDYVPIDDDTTTKPLFTPQEKGRKGMSTFTFDTQFFKQTKGSPMGSPLSTVVAEVVMRSLDQWITSRHSSDIFLWRRYIDDTFCLDLSILEGKELDDLLEGDPPEDEVKFKEWKKKDAQAKGIITCAMTDSLVALILN
-1633 KAQGQTFARVGLLLH
+1633 CKTSKDIWIALH
-1648 EPVFTHG
+1648 ERYEG
-1655 QLYVAF
+1655 D
-1661 SRVRTLNSI
+1661 
-1670 RLCHQLYG
+1670 
-1678 KKKTVLGLFLWNTVF
+1678 KKKMIIEARNDVSRLTMRKEENWEEYLYRAEKLLEQARNLGAEIEDQEFTTSVIRGLPQKYNLVALQLNCQMKKTIPETSEEVENHDDHSHSDLENQ
-1693 DELLTLDYRNN
+1693 DEH
-1704 VFPQAYADDLVVVV
+1704 
-1718 SGCLPSQLPAA
+1718 SELPYN
-1729 QHTIDMTAR
+1729 
-1738 WCSLHKLELRVG
+1738 
-1750 KCQAMVLLR
+1750 LR
-1759 PHGRLPEPRRDL
+1759 PNMKDKLYYELSSDDEPIEDNEDKD
-1771 AIHGRPIQWRDSI
+1771 P
-1784 KVMGVRF
+1784 
-1791 DQRLSFH
+1791 
-1798 QHVVEFCAKVRGML
+1798 
-1812 PRLTAAANLNFGF
+1812 T
-1825 GYRALRTLYLQ
+1825 Y
-1836 VVVPAIAY
+1836 VPTC
-1844 ASAVWFPNLSQ
+1844 
-1855 RSLNVLL
+1855 
-1862 SAQRPFLVRAFRSTS
+1862 RSTQ
-1877 NAALI
+1877 AFPWKLATIIL
-1882 SLSRVLP
+1882 
-1889 LDLEISA
+1889 
-1896 KTELYLRKYGLV
+1896 
-1908 AKP
+1908 

>member
-1 MPRRGRGRL
+1 M
-10 AYRTRRGN
+10 TRRRN

-133 HPHGNRA
+133 HPHENRA

-254 VFPHDCGLVRIS
+254 VFPHDRGLVRIS

-279 LFPAGDPGWAIGI
+279 LFPAGDPGWAVGI
-292 LYEEN
+292 LHEEN

-458 LHEIVSQHV
+458 LREIVSQHV

-500 GDRDAI
+500 RDRDAI

-520 VQRYDM
+520 VQLYDM
-526 VRKHMIHG
+526 
-534 PCGNFNLHS
+534 
-543 PCMSDGKCTKEFPK
+543 
-557 SFVQLTE
+557 LTE

-614 ASVKSVKYLFK
+614 ASVKSVKYLSSSKEQALENASRRRTTLTAWFQLNCVNVSARSLLYGDIPSA
-625 YVYVAISLRGFLLL
+625 YVFRQNQWSARVRGGALCIGRMCSVNPKDSERYHLRLLL
-639 DANGE
+639 LHVAGAQSFED
-644 IWLKRSRL
+644 L
-652 SGSCSIQL
+652 
-660 GIIRTQA
+660 RTVDDIVFSTFKEA

-751 RLSCH
+751 RL
-756 HYGLPAPLTPLLDSG
+756 
-771 EDHLDVNAELQIG
+771 I
-784 TEIGFCIMPR
+784 
-794 RGRGRLAYRTRHG
+794 
-807 NNAPNG
+807 
-813 HVPSNRDIAVFPHDC
+813 
-828 GLVRISP
+828 
-835 LNPNCDPMT
+835 
-844 YPLLFP
+844 
-850 AGDPG
+850 
-855 WAIGILHEENMRTST
+855 
-870 RNHVTMLQFYSY
+870 
-882 RLAIRPGFSPIHY
+882 
-895 GRRLFQQ
+895 
-902 YVVDAYVKTEGNR
+902 
-915 LNYIRQNQ
+915 
-923 SLLRVELYQGLLD
+923 
-936 YIHEQEHSRGVRIGR
+936 
-951 IFILPSSFP
+951 
-960 GFNAHINVEV
+960 
-970 CASVKSVKYLFKYV
+970 
-984 YKGHDRAE
+984 
-992 VEVSVG
+992 
-998 ELDMESRA
+998 
-1006 HDEIKNF
+1006 
-1013 LDARY
+1013 
-1018 VSAPEAMWRMF
+1018 
-1029 EYRLHAHSHTIC
+1029 
-1041 RLAVHLPNF
+1041 
-1050 QSVYFVEGSE
+1050 
-1060 EQALENAS
+1060 
-1068 RRRTT
+1068 
-1073 LTAWFQ
+1073 
-1079 LNCVNV
+1079 
-1085 SARSL
+1085 
-1090 LYGDIPSAYV
+1090 
-1100 FRQNQWSARVRGGA
+1100 
-1114 LCIGQAAQR
+1114 
-1123 RGLLADDSE
+1123 
-1132 WDACLAEAALFQ
+1132 
-1144 MPCQLRQLFATILI
+1144 
-1158 YNNPT
+1158 
-1163 DPVSLWTKYKGYL
+1163 
-1176 SEDFSRATSDAAA
+1176 
-1189 EQMTLRELEFQ
+1189 
-1200 LRENRLSCHHY
+1200 CHHY

-1244 TPDQKSIVDTIVDS
+1244 TPDQKLIVDTIVDS

-1266 FIDGPGGTG
+1266 LIDGPGGTG

-1341 RRSSLIIW
+1341 RRSSFIIW

-1379 KVVVLGGDFRQVLP
+1379 KVVVLEDKITMAYGHNTLKTPVLVRSPKLSNVGPDKSTMAYGHTTLKTPVLVRSPKLSNVGPDEPAYRESIGPPWCCEYYRQLGYK
-1393 VVPRASRAEIVAAC
+1393 I
-1407 IKQSKLWPLF
+1407 
-1417 VILRLTQN
+1417 ILRLPSFLSIKGIFRKVSIICPQN
-1425 MRAGIDAQSFSQWLL
+1425 IRQPVFIN
-1440 KVGDGDL
+1440 
-1447 PTDQQGLISLPESC
+1447 INLPENPCSEFLTHLK
-1461 IFHGVDLVQEIF
+1461 IANFQLVKSLNFVWVLTIETLSEASSDITIIF
-1473 GSSYGDIT
+1473 GEFNAKGSIWGSPVQDNKSQQVEDMLTDLDLTPLNNGENTYLSKSTGTESAIDIT
-1481 ALSQSVILTPKNTD
+1481 AINYNIAPTAQWKILRGAISDHRPIFTTLNFK
-1495 SLEINE
+1495 I
-1501 KVLDRLPNRSQ
+1501 
-1512 CFLSVDSVECENVEE
+1512 ENV
-1527 QNNYPTEFLNSL
+1527 
-1539 TPTGM
+1539 
-1544 PPHRLNLK
+1544 H
-1552 IGAIVMLLRNL
+1552 
-1563 NPKQGLCNGTRM
+1563 
-1575 VIQRMRSHVLEAQIL
+1575 
-1590 TGTKVGQTVLVPKI
+1590 
-1604 SLAPSDTN
+1604 
-1612 LPFILKRRQFP
+1612 
-1623 LRLAFAMTIN
+1623 
-1633 KAQGQTFARVGLLLH
+1633 
-1648 EPVFTHG
+1648 
-1655 QLYVAF
+1655 
-1661 SRVRTLNSI
+1661 
-1670 RLCHQLYG
+1670 
-1678 KKKTVLGLFLWNTVF
+1678 
-1693 DELLTLDYRNN
+1693 
-1704 VFPQAYADDLVVVV
+1704 
-1718 SGCLPSQLPAA
+1718 
-1729 QHTIDMTAR
+1729 
-1738 WCSLHKLELRVG
+1738 
-1750 KCQAMVLLR
+1750 
-1759 PHGRLPEPRRDL
+1759 
-1771 AIHGRPIQWRDSI
+1771 
-1784 KVMGVRF
+1784 
-1791 DQRLSFH
+1791 
-1798 QHVVEFCAKVRGML
+1798 
-1812 PRLTAAANLNFGF
+1812 
-1825 GYRALRTLYLQ
+1825 
-1836 VVVPAIAY
+1836 
-1844 ASAVWFPNLSQ
+1844 
-1855 RSLNVLL
+1855 
-1862 SAQRPFLVRAFRSTS
+1862 
-1877 NAALI
+1877 
-1882 SLSRVLP
+1882 
-1889 LDLEISA
+1889 
-1896 KTELYLRKYGLV
+1896 
-1908 AKP
+1908 

>member
-1 MPRRGRGRL
+1 MFQLVVAFNVMVVIQAWDPMVRSAVPALVFSPEGRPLLLATVSNPAVVAENPRCDRFTRDVCLEDAEYPSLKPHMENMKQFINFHRIQNKASKTKMYTRELL
-10 AYRTRRGN
+10 AKFSRKKMGCQPRQVSSYVLVRSG
-18 NAPNPI
+18 AD
-24 SPVPTEYIIGGLDI
+24 PVPWNSVYFSTSRGSGFCWDDIEGSAPDTIGL
-38 VCPYCSAL
+38 VAVECS
-46 HFPGE
+46 
-51 TVGSSCCHKG
+51 
-61 KVILPTLSSFPY
+61 KVILSES
-73 EMMELMT
+73 T
-80 SNSVEAKYFQTNIR
+80 S
-94 SYNSSLAFASMGAQ
+94 
-108 VDVFSGQ
+108 
-115 GPFCYRIHGQ
+115 
-125 IYHLTGPL
+125 
-133 HPHGNRA
+133 
-140 PSYAQLYILDSEA
+140 
-153 ANNTRIAASRPLEC
+153 
-167 HPGILTLLDS
+167 
-177 VLRRVNPYTSAYRQM
+177 RRVNPYTSAYRQM

-292 LYEEN
+292 LHEEN

-315 LAIRPGFSPIH
+315 LAIRSGFSPIH

-365 LMDYIHEQEHS
+365 LMDYIHELEHS

-500 GDRDAI
+500 RDRDAI

-520 VQRYDM
+520 VQLYDM

-543 PCMSDGKCTKEFPK
+543 PCMSDGKCTKDFPK
-557 SFVQLTE
+557 SFLQLTE

-575 RDDGQTLVVGT
+575 RDDGQTFVVGT

-600 LLVRFNAHINVEVC
+600 LLVRFI
-614 ASVKSVKYLFK
+614 
-625 YVYVAISLRGFLLL
+625 
-639 DANGE
+639 
-644 IWLKRSRL
+644 
-652 SGSCSIQL
+652 
-660 GIIRTQA
+660 
-667 AQRRGLLA
+667 
-675 DDSEWDAC
+675 
-683 LAEAALF
+683 
-690 QMPCQLRQ
+690 
-698 LFATILIYN
+698 
-707 NPTDPVS
+707 
-714 LWTKYKGY
+714 
-722 LSEDFSRATSDAAA
+722 
-736 EQMTLRELEFQLREN
+736 
-751 RLSCH
+751 
-756 HYGLPAPLTPLLDSG
+756 
-771 EDHLDVNAELQIG
+771 
-784 TEIGFCIMPR
+784 
-794 RGRGRLAYRTRHG
+794 
-807 NNAPNG
+807 
-813 HVPSNRDIAVFPHDC
+813 
-828 GLVRISP
+828 
-835 LNPNCDPMT
+835 
-844 YPLLFP
+844 
-850 AGDPG
+850 
-855 WAIGILHEENMRTST
+855 
-870 RNHVTMLQFYSY
+870 
-882 RLAIRPGFSPIHY
+882 
-895 GRRLFQQ
+895 
-902 YVVDAYVKTEGNR
+902 
-915 LNYIRQNQ
+915 
-923 SLLRVELYQGLLD
+923 
-936 YIHEQEHSRGVRIGR
+936 
-951 IFILPSSFP
+951 
-960 GFNAHINVEV
+960 AHINVEV

-1114 LCIGQAAQR
+1114 LCIGRMCSVNPKDSERYHLRLLLLHVAGAQSFEDLRTVDDIVCSTFKEAAQR

-1176 SEDFSRATSDAAA
+1176 SEDFSSATSDAAA

-1258 LNVNPRCF
+1258 LNVNSRCF

-1275 KTYVYNTLIHCVR
+1275 KTYLYNTLIHCVR

-1623 LRLAFAMTIN
+1623 LRQKYYGLRPYHVENTGSRPITEVKQRRARDHVVSDAQKQTASIHRVALNVDVCDVIDTCIGCAEASRADTMTSGVVIRRVWYMKGIDSNIEELTRECRVCQESASMPLATISEWTWPEKPWHRLHLDLADNGRQFVSGEFEQFTKMNGIRHTKTSPYNPSTNGLAERYEIEFKNLLRKNNGKDDLETNLQRLLFAH
-1633 KAQGQTFARVGLLLH
+1633 R
-1648 EPVFTHG
+1648 
-1655 QLYVAF
+1655 AF
-1661 SRVRTLNSI
+1661 SQTVIKEFPRGTANEEKFKIKILEFNTKMGNPREVFHEAVRRQKQFTTGCEVYFRNYATGPKRI
-1670 RLCHQLYG
+1670 LYQ
-1678 KKKTVLGLFLWNTVF
+1678 
-1693 DELLTLDYRNN
+1693 RN
-1704 VFPQAYADDLVVVV
+1704 
-1718 SGCLPSQLPAA
+1718 
-1729 QHTIDMTAR
+1729 
-1738 WCSLHKLELRVG
+1738 
-1750 KCQAMVLLR
+1750 
-1759 PHGRLPEPRRDL
+1759 RR
-1771 AIHGRPIQWRDSI
+1771 
-1784 KVMGVRF
+1784 
-1791 DQRLSFH
+1791 
-1798 QHVVEFCAKVRGML
+1798 
-1812 PRLTAAANLNFGF
+1812 
-1825 GYRALRTLYLQ
+1825 
-1836 VVVPAIAY
+1836 
-1844 ASAVWFPNLSQ
+1844 
-1855 RSLNVLL
+1855 
-1862 SAQRPFLVRAFRSTS
+1862 
-1877 NAALI
+1877 
-1882 SLSRVLP
+1882 SRVLR
-1889 LDLEISA
+1889 LREVWIEDTSSQQIYIRYIGNDSVRSNYLNSN
-1896 KTELYLRKYGLV
+1896 LYINPPTDSKLTTLRS
-1908 AKP
+1908 

>member
-10 AYRTRRGN
+10 SLQSARRAYVTRHRN

-133 HPHGNRA
+133 HPHENRA

-153 ANNTRIAASRPLEC
+153 ANNIRIAASRPLEC

-254 VFPHDCGLVRIS
+254 VFPHDRGFVRIS

-279 LFPAGDPGWAIGI
+279 LFPAGDPGWTIGI
-292 LYEEN
+292 LHEEN
-297 MRTSTRN
+297 MRTRTRN

-376 RGVRIGR
+376 RGVRLGR

-458 LHEIVSQHV
+458 LRAIVSQHV

-500 GDRDAI
+500 RDRDAI

-520 VQRYDM
+520 VQLYDM
-526 VRKHMIHG
+526 VRKHIVHG

-543 PCMSDGKCTKEFPK
+543 PCMSDGKCTKDFPK
-557 SFVQLTE
+557 SFLQLTA

-600 LLVRFNAHINVEVC
+600 LLVRFNAHINVEAC

-625 YVYVAISLRGFLLL
+625 YVYKGHDRAEVEVSVGALDLESRAHDEIKNFL
-639 DANGE
+639 DARYVSAPEAMWRMFEYRLHAHSHTLCRLAVHLPNFQSVYFVEGSEEQALENASRRRTTLTAWFQLNCVNVSARSLLKYNITRLMIVKRKLKLYRECRINGVLE
-644 IWLKRSRL
+644 FGVGLCALDVLRVLKICELWMILFAPLLKRLPSAVDYWL
-652 SGSCSIQL
+652 MILNGMH
-660 GIIRTQA
+660 
-667 AQRRGLLA
+667 
-675 DDSEWDAC
+675 C

-714 LWTKYKGY
+714 LWTKYKRY

-771 EDHLDVNAELQIG
+771 EDHLVVNPELEIG
-784 TEIGFCIMPR
+784 T
-794 RGRGRLAYRTRHG
+794 
-807 NNAPNG
+807 
-813 HVPSNRDIAVFPHDC
+813 
-828 GLVRISP
+828 
-835 LNPNCDPMT
+835 
-844 YPLLFP
+844 
-850 AGDPG
+850 
-855 WAIGILHEENMRTST
+855 
-870 RNHVTMLQFYSY
+870 Q
-882 RLAIRPGFSPIHY
+882 
-895 GRRLFQQ
+895 
-902 YVVDAYVKTEGNR
+902 
-915 LNYIRQNQ
+915 
-923 SLLRVELYQGLLD
+923 
-936 YIHEQEHSRGVRIGR
+936 
-951 IFILPSSFP
+951 
-960 GFNAHINVEV
+960 
-970 CASVKSVKYLFKYV
+970 
-984 YKGHDRAE
+984 
-992 VEVSVG
+992 
-998 ELDMESRA
+998 
-1006 HDEIKNF
+1006 
-1013 LDARY
+1013 
-1018 VSAPEAMWRMF
+1018 
-1029 EYRLHAHSHTIC
+1029 
-1041 RLAVHLPNF
+1041 
-1050 QSVYFVEGSE
+1050 
-1060 EQALENAS
+1060 
-1068 RRRTT
+1068 
-1073 LTAWFQ
+1073 
-1079 LNCVNV
+1079 
-1085 SARSL
+1085 
-1090 LYGDIPSAYV
+1090 
-1100 FRQNQWSARVRGGA
+1100 
-1114 LCIGQAAQR
+1114 
-1123 RGLLADDSE
+1123 
-1132 WDACLAEAALFQ
+1132 
-1144 MPCQLRQLFATILI
+1144 
-1158 YNNPT
+1158 
-1163 DPVSLWTKYKGYL
+1163 
-1176 SEDFSRATSDAAA
+1176 
-1189 EQMTLRELEFQ
+1189 
-1200 LRENRLSCHHY
+1200 
-1211 GLPAPLTPL
+1211 
-1220 LDSGEDHLDVNAELQ
+1220 
-1235 IGTEMYRSL
+1235 MYRSL

-1501 KVLDRLPNRSQ
+1501 KFWIAYQTGVSVFSVLTVSSPYS
-1512 CFLSVDSVECENVEE
+1512 
-1527 QNNYPTEFLNSL
+1527 
-1539 TPTGM
+1539 
-1544 PPHRLNLK
+1544 HRN
-1552 IGAIVMLLRNL
+1552 ASRNL

-1590 TGTKVGQTVLVPKI
+1590 TGTKVGHTVLVPKI

-1633 KAQGQTFARVGLLLH
+1633 KAQGQTFARVGLLLQ

-1670 RLCHQLYG
+1670 RNETLQGITIHPDDPRTYRTCNNCPGMELTPTRIFSCPAMAAAL
-1678 KKKTVLGLFLWNTVF
+1678 KK
-1693 DELLTLDYRNN
+1693 
-1704 VFPQAYADDLVVVV
+1704 
-1718 SGCLPSQLPAA
+1718 
-1729 QHTIDMTAR
+1729 IDMD
-1738 WCSLHKLELRVG
+1738 
-1750 KCQAMVLLR
+1750 
-1759 PHGRLPEPRRDL
+1759 PE
-1771 AIHGRPIQWRDSI
+1771 Q
-1784 KVMGVRF
+1784 
-1791 DQRLSFH
+1791 
-1798 QHVVEFCAKVRGML
+1798 
-1812 PRLTAAANLNFGF
+1812 
-1825 GYRALRTLYLQ
+1825 
-1836 VVVPAIAY
+1836 
-1844 ASAVWFPNLSQ
+1844 
-1855 RSLNVLL
+1855 
-1862 SAQRPFLVRAFRSTS
+1862 
-1877 NAALI
+1877 
-1882 SLSRVLP
+1882 
-1889 LDLEISA
+1889 
-1896 KTELYLRKYGLV
+1896 
-1908 AKP
+1908 

>member
-10 AYRTRRGN
+10 AYRTRHGN

-192 HQVELA
+192 RQVELA

-229 APSVSEVAAIF
+229 APSVSEIAAIF
-240 VDQDGHVPSNRDIA
+240 VDQD
-254 VFPHDCGLVRIS
+254 
-266 PLNPNCDPMTYPL
+266 
-279 LFPAGDPGWAIGI
+279 
-292 LYEEN
+292 
-297 MRTSTRN
+297 
-304 HVTMLQFYSYR
+304 
-315 LAIRPGFSPIH
+315 
-326 YGRRLFQQY
+326 
-335 VVDAYVKT
+335 
-343 EGNRLNYIRQN
+343 
-354 QSLLRVELYQG
+354 
-365 LMDYIHEQEHS
+365 
-376 RGVRIGR
+376 
-383 IFILPSSFPGSSRAM
+383 
-398 QQNYQD
+398 
-404 AMAIV
+404 
-409 RKFGRPDLFVTFTC
+409 
-423 NPRWTDIVENL
+423 
-434 LPNQNPSDRPDLV
+434 
-447 ARVFNLKLQQL
+447 
-458 LHEIVSQHV
+458 
-467 LGVVIARVHVVEF
+467 
-480 QKRGLPHAHMLFMLR
+480 
-495 EEDKP
+495 
-500 GDRDAI
+500 
-506 DRLVCAEIPSPTMQ
+506 
-520 VQRYDM
+520 
-526 VRKHMIHG
+526 
-534 PCGNFNLHS
+534 
-543 PCMSDGKCTKEFPK
+543 
-557 SFVQLTE
+557 
-564 ANNNGYPRYRR
+564 
-575 RDDGQTLVVGT
+575 
-586 HEVDNRWVVPYNPY
+586 
-600 LLVRFNAHINVEVC
+600 
-614 ASVKSVKYLFK
+614 
-625 YVYVAISLRGFLLL
+625 
-639 DANGE
+639 
-644 IWLKRSRL
+644 
-652 SGSCSIQL
+652 
-660 GIIRTQA
+660 
-667 AQRRGLLA
+667 
-675 DDSEWDAC
+675 
-683 LAEAALF
+683 
-690 QMPCQLRQ
+690 
-698 LFATILIYN
+698 
-707 NPTDPVS
+707 
-714 LWTKYKGY
+714 
-722 LSEDFSRATSDAAA
+722 
-736 EQMTLRELEFQLREN
+736 
-751 RLSCH
+751 
-756 HYGLPAPLTPLLDSG
+756 
-771 EDHLDVNAELQIG
+771 
-784 TEIGFCIMPR
+784 
-794 RGRGRLAYRTRHG
+794 
-807 NNAPNG
+807 G

-960 GFNAHINVEV
+960 GSSRAMQQNYQDAMAIVRKFGRPDLFVTFTCNPRWTDIVENLLPNQNPSDRPDLVARVFNLKLQQLLHEIVSQHVLGVVIARVHVVEFQKRGLPHAHMLFMLREEDKPRDRDAIDMLVCAEIPSPTMQVQLYDMVRKHMIHGPCGNFNLHSPCMSDGKCTKDFPKSFLQLTEANNNGYPRYRRRDDGQTLVVGTHEVDNRWVVPYNPYLLVRFNAHINVEV

-1114 LCIGQAAQR
+1114 LCIGRMCSVNPKDSERYHLRLLLLHVAGAQSFEDLRTVDDIVCSTFKEAAQR

-1670 RLCHQLYG
+1670 RRKVSIICPQNIRQPVFININLPENPCSEFLTHLKIANFQLVKSLNFVWVHTIETLSEASSDITIILGEFNAKSSIWGSPVQDNKSQQTHSLEIRRQHKNNLDRHFGNEEPEDEISLTTCGLVDPPFSENEVKLTAFKFWKRKYPGPEGIDNTVVKPCVDKERTGVSQKKYLATRWYQYRVENPRTTLLELEQDTGISKTTIG
-1678 KKKTVLGLFLWNTVF
+1678 KIVTEDLKLKKTPAKCIPRFLTNEQNLCRLATCEDMFKMTRTDPEWKDKIITGDETWVYGYDPETKRQSAEWRGQEIVAVVF
-1693 DELLTLDYRNN
+1693 DDG
-1704 VFPQAYADDLVVVV
+1704 PAPA
-1718 SGCLPSQLPAA
+1718 CLNTMDIVMALSHIPVCWFTEMIIRES
-1729 QHTIDMTAR
+1729 
-1738 WCSLHKLELRVG
+1738 VG
-1750 KCQAMVLLR
+1750 SDKM
-1759 PHGRLPEPRRDL
+1759 
-1771 AIHGRPIQWRDSI
+1771 
-1784 KVMGVRF
+1784 
-1791 DQRLSFH
+1791 
-1798 QHVVEFCAKVRGML
+1798 
-1812 PRLTAAANLNFGF
+1812 
-1825 GYRALRTLYLQ
+1825 
-1836 VVVPAIAY
+1836 
-1844 ASAVWFPNLSQ
+1844 
-1855 RSLNVLL
+1855 
-1862 SAQRPFLVRAFRSTS
+1862 
-1877 NAALI
+1877 
-1882 SLSRVLP
+1882 
-1889 LDLEISA
+1889 
-1896 KTELYLRKYGLV
+1896 
-1908 AKP
+1908 

>member
-1 MPRRGRGRL
+1 MHITRACDSTSKHYFMLGYFDDIKFGKKVRR
-10 AYRTRRGN
+10 T
-18 NAPNPI
+18 
-24 SPVPTEYIIGGLDI
+24 
-38 VCPYCSAL
+38 
-46 HFPGE
+46 
-51 TVGSSCCHKG
+51 
-61 KVILPTLSSFPY
+61 
-73 EMMELMT
+73 
-80 SNSVEAKYFQTNIR
+80 
-94 SYNSSLAFASMGAQ
+94 
-108 VDVFSGQ
+108 DVFDCIQLSA
-115 GPFCYRIHGQ
+115 PLHV
-125 IYHLTGPL
+125 LTGKL
-133 HPHGNRA
+133 CA
-140 PSYAQLYILDSEA
+140 WQ
-153 ANNTRIAASRPLEC
+153 
-167 HPGILTLLDS
+167 
-177 VLRRVNPYTSAYRQM
+177 QM

-198 EEHRARIENRQM
+198 EEHRARIENRQ
-210 CQVQMLI
+210 I
-217 RQNHCRDLRRYN
+217 
-229 APSVSEVAAIF
+229 
-240 VDQDGHVPSNRDIA
+240 
-254 VFPHDCGLVRIS
+254 
-266 PLNPNCDPMTYPL
+266 
-279 LFPAGDPGWAIGI
+279 
-292 LYEEN
+292 
-297 MRTSTRN
+297 
-304 HVTMLQFYSYR
+304 
-315 LAIRPGFSPIH
+315 
-326 YGRRLFQQY
+326 
-335 VVDAYVKT
+335 
-343 EGNRLNYIRQN
+343 
-354 QSLLRVELYQG
+354 
-365 LMDYIHEQEHS
+365 
-376 RGVRIGR
+376 
-383 IFILPSSFPGSSRAM
+383 
-398 QQNYQD
+398 
-404 AMAIV
+404 
-409 RKFGRPDLFVTFTC
+409 
-423 NPRWTDIVENL
+423 
-434 LPNQNPSDRPDLV
+434 PDLV

-500 GDRDAI
+500 RDRDAI

-520 VQRYDM
+520 VQLYDM
-526 VRKHMIHG
+526 IRKHMIHG

-543 PCMSDGKCTKEFPK
+543 PCMSDGKCTKDFPK
-557 SFVQLTE
+557 SFLQLTE

-600 LLVRFNAHINVEVC
+600 LLVR
-614 ASVKSVKYLFK
+614 
-625 YVYVAISLRGFLLL
+625 
-639 DANGE
+639 
-644 IWLKRSRL
+644 
-652 SGSCSIQL
+652 
-660 GIIRTQA
+660 
-667 AQRRGLLA
+667 
-675 DDSEWDAC
+675 
-683 LAEAALF
+683 
-690 QMPCQLRQ
+690 
-698 LFATILIYN
+698 
-707 NPTDPVS
+707 
-714 LWTKYKGY
+714 
-722 LSEDFSRATSDAAA
+722 
-736 EQMTLRELEFQLREN
+736 
-751 RLSCH
+751 
-756 HYGLPAPLTPLLDSG
+756 
-771 EDHLDVNAELQIG
+771 
-784 TEIGFCIMPR
+784 
-794 RGRGRLAYRTRHG
+794 
-807 NNAPNG
+807 
-813 HVPSNRDIAVFPHDC
+813 
-828 GLVRISP
+828 
-835 LNPNCDPMT
+835 
-844 YPLLFP
+844 
-850 AGDPG
+850 
-855 WAIGILHEENMRTST
+855 
-870 RNHVTMLQFYSY
+870 
-882 RLAIRPGFSPIHY
+882 
-895 GRRLFQQ
+895 
-902 YVVDAYVKTEGNR
+902 
-915 LNYIRQNQ
+915 
-923 SLLRVELYQGLLD
+923 
-936 YIHEQEHSRGVRIGR
+936 
-951 IFILPSSFP
+951 
-960 GFNAHINVEV
+960 FNAHINVEV

-1114 LCIGQAAQR
+1114 LCIGRMCSVNPKDSERYHLRLLLLHVAGAQSFEDLRTVDDIVCSTFKEAAQR

-1132 WDACLAEAALFQ
+1132 WDACLAEATLFQ

-1623 LRLAFAMTIN
+1623 LRLAFGMTIN

-1661 SRVRTLNSI
+1661 SLDIVGRRDTPSLKILSSTDPVDGPQQWFHSRDTEEL
-1670 RLCHQLYG
+1670 RLCSLKHAAGRAPQMGPKELKFSIYRSSCPACG
-1678 KKKTVLGLFLWNTVF
+1678 SADGSLGQRHWKCRKIRSLVRETFNIIGRPPDLQTWIFGTGLED
-1693 DELLTLDYRNN
+1693 DELAILT
-1704 VFPQAYADDLVVVV
+1704 
-1718 SGCLPSQLPAA
+1718 
-1729 QHTIDMTAR
+1729 
-1738 WCSLHKLELRVG
+1738 
-1750 KCQAMVLLR
+1750 
-1759 PHGRLPEPRRDL
+1759 
-1771 AIHGRPIQWRDSI
+1771 
-1784 KVMGVRF
+1784 
-1791 DQRLSFH
+1791 
-1798 QHVVEFCAKVRGML
+1798 
-1812 PRLTAAANLNFGF
+1812 
-1825 GYRALRTLYLQ
+1825 
-1836 VVVPAIAY
+1836 
-1844 ASAVWFPNLSQ
+1844 
-1855 RSLNVLL
+1855 
-1862 SAQRPFLVRAFRSTS
+1862 
-1877 NAALI
+1877 
-1882 SLSRVLP
+1882 
-1889 LDLEISA
+1889 SA
-1896 KTELYLRKYGLV
+1896 KLKICRYIVQVGLGE
-1908 AKP
+1908 AIEDPIIA

>member
-1 MPRRGRGRL
+1 
-10 AYRTRRGN
+10 
-18 NAPNPI
+18 
-24 SPVPTEYIIGGLDI
+24 
-38 VCPYCSAL
+38 
-46 HFPGE
+46 
-51 TVGSSCCHKG
+51 
-61 KVILPTLSSFPY
+61 
-73 EMMELMT
+73 
-80 SNSVEAKYFQTNIR
+80 
-94 SYNSSLAFASMGAQ
+94 
-108 VDVFSGQ
+108 
-115 GPFCYRIHGQ
+115 
-125 IYHLTGPL
+125 
-133 HPHGNRA
+133 
-140 PSYAQLYILDSEA
+140 
-153 ANNTRIAASRPLEC
+153 
-167 HPGILTLLDS
+167 
-177 VLRRVNPYTSAYRQM
+177 M

-229 APSVSEVAAIF
+229 AP
-240 VDQDGHVPSNRDIA
+240 N
-254 VFPHDCGLVRIS
+254 
-266 PLNPNCDPMTYPL
+266 
-279 LFPAGDPGWAIGI
+279 
-292 LYEEN
+292 
-297 MRTSTRN
+297 
-304 HVTMLQFYSYR
+304 FYSYR

-500 GDRDAI
+500 RDRDAI

-520 VQRYDM
+520 VQLYDM

-543 PCMSDGKCTKEFPK
+543 PCMSDGKCTKDFPK
-557 SFVQLTE
+557 SFLQLTE

-625 YVYVAISLRGFLLL
+625 YVY
-639 DANGE
+639 
-644 IWLKRSRL
+644 
-652 SGSCSIQL
+652 
-660 GIIRTQA
+660 
-667 AQRRGLLA
+667 
-675 DDSEWDAC
+675 
-683 LAEAALF
+683 
-690 QMPCQLRQ
+690 
-698 LFATILIYN
+698 
-707 NPTDPVS
+707 
-714 LWTKYKGY
+714 
-722 LSEDFSRATSDAAA
+722 
-736 EQMTLRELEFQLREN
+736 
-751 RLSCH
+751 
-756 HYGLPAPLTPLLDSG
+756 
-771 EDHLDVNAELQIG
+771 
-784 TEIGFCIMPR
+784 
-794 RGRGRLAYRTRHG
+794 
-807 NNAPNG
+807 
-813 HVPSNRDIAVFPHDC
+813 
-828 GLVRISP
+828 
-835 LNPNCDPMT
+835 
-844 YPLLFP
+844 
-850 AGDPG
+850 
-855 WAIGILHEENMRTST
+855 
-870 RNHVTMLQFYSY
+870 
-882 RLAIRPGFSPIHY
+882 
-895 GRRLFQQ
+895 
-902 YVVDAYVKTEGNR
+902 
-915 LNYIRQNQ
+915 
-923 SLLRVELYQGLLD
+923 
-936 YIHEQEHSRGVRIGR
+936 
-951 IFILPSSFP
+951 
-960 GFNAHINVEV
+960 
-970 CASVKSVKYLFKYV
+970 
-984 YKGHDRAE
+984 KGHDRAE

-1013 LDARY
+1013 LDA
-1018 VSAPEAMWRMF
+1018 
-1029 EYRLHAHSHTIC
+1029 
-1041 RLAVHLPNF
+1041 
-1050 QSVYFVEGSE
+1050 
-1060 EQALENAS
+1060 
-1068 RRRTT
+1068 
-1073 LTAWFQ
+1073 
-1079 LNCVNV
+1079 
-1085 SARSL
+1085 
-1090 LYGDIPSAYV
+1090 
-1100 FRQNQWSARVRGGA
+1100 
-1114 LCIGQAAQR
+1114 
-1123 RGLLADDSE
+1123 
-1132 WDACLAEAALFQ
+1132 
-1144 MPCQLRQLFATILI
+1144 
-1158 YNNPT
+1158 
-1163 DPVSLWTKYKGYL
+1163 
-1176 SEDFSRATSDAAA
+1176 
-1189 EQMTLRELEFQ
+1189 
-1200 LRENRLSCHHY
+1200 
-1211 GLPAPLTPL
+1211 
-1220 LDSGEDHLDVNAELQ
+1220 
-1235 IGTEMYRSL
+1235 
-1244 TPDQKSIVDTIVDS
+1244 
-1258 LNVNPRCF
+1258 
-1266 FIDGPGGTG
+1266 
-1275 KTYVYNTLIHCVR
+1275 R

-1425 MRAGIDAQSFSQWLL
+1425 MRAGIDAQSFSHWLL

-1481 ALSQSVILTPKNTD
+1481 ALSQSVILTLKNTD

-1633 KAQGQTFARVGLLLH
+1633 KAQGQTFARREQQLFEVKLFSPCFDFVSHRNGGSTNLH
-1648 EPVFTHG
+1648 QVLCKKGFKGAEIFWMLQTAYGDAVM
-1655 QLYVAF
+1655 
-1661 SRVRTLNSI
+1661 SRRRVLEWYKRFKEGREETADNERSGRPSTSTTPEKVDKVLELGIVHHEFQQQVSTITADSYLGVLRRLREAIRQKRPELWRSKSWILHHDNAHTALKNS
-1670 RLCHQLYG
+1670 
-1678 KKKTVLGLFLWNTVF
+1678 KFLQDHSTS
-1693 DELLTLDYRNN
+1693 
-1704 VFPQAYADDLVVVV
+1704 VFPQPPYSPDLAPCDFFLFGKLKKGKGSEILEHRRDQ
-1718 SGCLPSQLPAA
+1718 SGIEEGHEGDPE
-1729 QHTIDMTAR
+1729 
-1738 WCSLHKLELRVG
+1738 K
-1750 KCQAMVLLR
+1750 
-1759 PHGRLPEPRRDL
+1759 RLPEVFCRL
-1771 AIHGRPIQWRDSI
+1771 EK
-1784 KVMGVRF
+1784 KVA
-1791 DQRLSFH
+1791 
-1798 QHVVEFCAKVRGML
+1798 E
-1812 PRLTAAANLNFGF
+1812 
-1825 GYRALRTLYLQ
+1825 
-1836 VVVPAIAY
+1836 
-1844 ASAVWFPNLSQ
+1844 ASAFGMEVWCH
-1855 RSLNVLL
+1855 LL
-1862 SAQRPFLVRAFRSTS
+1862 SRFLGKK
-1877 NAALI
+1877 NGL
-1882 SLSRVLP
+1882 LESRVGHWVIFVYP
-1889 LDLEISA
+1889 DPTGGWERHLESWSNGA
-1896 KTELYLRKYGLV
+1896 
-1908 AKP
+1908 

>member
-1 MPRRGRGRL
+1 MISTYVNVDQRNWDEILPFITHAYNTTIQETTKYSPFFLLYGREPVSILDDTNIFIEPDSEDYDEYVSKLMEKIVRTRDIVGFCIMPRRGRGRL

-24 SPVPTEYIIGGLDI
+24 SPVPTDYIIGGLDI

-292 LYEEN
+292 LHEEN

-500 GDRDAI
+500 RDRDAI

-520 VQRYDM
+520 VQLYDM

-543 PCMSDGKCTKEFPK
+543 PCMSDGKCTKDFPK
-557 SFVQLTE
+557 SFLQLTE

-600 LLVRFNAHINVEVC
+600 LLVR
-614 ASVKSVKYLFK
+614 
-625 YVYVAISLRGFLLL
+625 
-639 DANGE
+639 
-644 IWLKRSRL
+644 
-652 SGSCSIQL
+652 
-660 GIIRTQA
+660 
-667 AQRRGLLA
+667 
-675 DDSEWDAC
+675 
-683 LAEAALF
+683 
-690 QMPCQLRQ
+690 
-698 LFATILIYN
+698 
-707 NPTDPVS
+707 
-714 LWTKYKGY
+714 
-722 LSEDFSRATSDAAA
+722 
-736 EQMTLRELEFQLREN
+736 
-751 RLSCH
+751 
-756 HYGLPAPLTPLLDSG
+756 
-771 EDHLDVNAELQIG
+771 
-784 TEIGFCIMPR
+784 
-794 RGRGRLAYRTRHG
+794 
-807 NNAPNG
+807 
-813 HVPSNRDIAVFPHDC
+813 
-828 GLVRISP
+828 
-835 LNPNCDPMT
+835 
-844 YPLLFP
+844 
-850 AGDPG
+850 
-855 WAIGILHEENMRTST
+855 
-870 RNHVTMLQFYSY
+870 
-882 RLAIRPGFSPIHY
+882 
-895 GRRLFQQ
+895 
-902 YVVDAYVKTEGNR
+902 
-915 LNYIRQNQ
+915 
-923 SLLRVELYQGLLD
+923 
-936 YIHEQEHSRGVRIGR
+936 
-951 IFILPSSFP
+951 
-960 GFNAHINVEV
+960 FNAHINVEV

-1060 EQALENAS
+1060 EQPLENAS

-1114 LCIGQAAQR
+1114 LCIGR
-1123 RGLLADDSE
+1123 MCSVNPKDSE
-1132 WDACLAEAALFQ
+1132 RYTTSGFYYYML
-1144 MPCQLRQLFATILI
+1144 QLR
-1158 YNNPT
+1158 
-1163 DPVSLWTKYKGYL
+1163 
-1176 SEDFSRATSDAAA
+1176 
-1189 EQMTLRELEFQ
+1189 
-1200 LRENRLSCHHY
+1200 RLCSKC
-1211 GLPAPLTPL
+1211 L
-1220 LDSGEDHLDVNAELQ
+1220 VNC
-1235 IGTEMYRSL
+1235 G
-1244 TPDQKSIVDTIVDS
+1244 
-1258 LNVNPRCF
+1258 
-1266 FIDGPGGTG
+1266 
-1275 KTYVYNTLIHCVR
+1275 
-1288 AVGKIVIPLASTGI
+1288 
-1302 AATLLSGGQ
+1302 
-1311 TVHSRFKLPIP
+1311 
-1322 LLENSVAAI
+1322 
-1331 SANSSEAELI
+1331 
-1341 RRSSLIIW
+1341 SSLRQFSSTIIL
-1349 DEAPMAHYRALEIVD
+1349 PTLY
-1364 RLLKDIMHCDLAFGG
+1364 HCGPNTRGIL
-1379 KVVVLGGDFRQVLP
+1379 VLP

-1670 RLCHQLYG
+1670 RGYGGAASVLMLESETKASIFGMASNHRQSQTFTKVCLDHGAMINESCTPIPHSMRSWNSCNLY
-1678 KKKTVLGLFLWNTVF
+1678 T
-1693 DELLTLDYRNN
+1693 
-1704 VFPQAYADDLVVVV
+1704 
-1718 SGCLPSQLPAA
+1718 
-1729 QHTIDMTAR
+1729 
-1738 WCSLHKLELRVG
+1738 
-1750 KCQAMVLLR
+1750 
-1759 PHGRLPEPRRDL
+1759 
-1771 AIHGRPIQWRDSI
+1771 
-1784 KVMGVRF
+1784 
-1791 DQRLSFH
+1791 
-1798 QHVVEFCAKVRGML
+1798 RG
-1812 PRLTAAANLNFGF
+1812 
-1825 GYRALRTLYLQ
+1825 
-1836 VVVPAIAY
+1836 
-1844 ASAVWFPNLSQ
+1844 
-1855 RSLNVLL
+1855 
-1862 SAQRPFLVRAFRSTS
+1862 
-1877 NAALI
+1877 
-1882 SLSRVLP
+1882 
-1889 LDLEISA
+1889 
-1896 KTELYLRKYGLV
+1896 
-1908 AKP
+1908 

>member
-1 MPRRGRGRL
+1 
-10 AYRTRRGN
+10 
-18 NAPNPI
+18 
-24 SPVPTEYIIGGLDI
+24 
-38 VCPYCSAL
+38 
-46 HFPGE
+46 
-51 TVGSSCCHKG
+51 
-61 KVILPTLSSFPY
+61 
-73 EMMELMT
+73 
-80 SNSVEAKYFQTNIR
+80 
-94 SYNSSLAFASMGAQ
+94 
-108 VDVFSGQ
+108 
-115 GPFCYRIHGQ
+115 
-125 IYHLTGPL
+125 
-133 HPHGNRA
+133 
-140 PSYAQLYILDSEA
+140 
-153 ANNTRIAASRPLEC
+153 
-167 HPGILTLLDS
+167 
-177 VLRRVNPYTSAYRQM
+177 M

-229 APSVSEVAAIF
+229 APS
-240 VDQDGHVPSNRDIA
+240 
-254 VFPHDCGLVRIS
+254 
-266 PLNPNCDPMTYPL
+266 
-279 LFPAGDPGWAIGI
+279 
-292 LYEEN
+292 
-297 MRTSTRN
+297 
-304 HVTMLQFYSYR
+304 FYSYR

-343 EGNRLNYIRQN
+343 EGNRLNYIHQN

-383 IFILPSSFPGSSRAM
+383 ISILPSSFPGSSRAM

-423 NPRWTDIVENL
+423 DPRWTDIVENL

-500 GDRDAI
+500 RDRDAI

-520 VQRYDM
+520 VQLYDM

-543 PCMSDGKCTKEFPK
+543 PCMSDGKCTKDFPK
-557 SFVQLTE
+557 SFLQLTE

-625 YVYVAISLRGFLLL
+625 YVY
-639 DANGE
+639 
-644 IWLKRSRL
+644 
-652 SGSCSIQL
+652 
-660 GIIRTQA
+660 
-667 AQRRGLLA
+667 
-675 DDSEWDAC
+675 
-683 LAEAALF
+683 
-690 QMPCQLRQ
+690 
-698 LFATILIYN
+698 
-707 NPTDPVS
+707 
-714 LWTKYKGY
+714 
-722 LSEDFSRATSDAAA
+722 
-736 EQMTLRELEFQLREN
+736 
-751 RLSCH
+751 
-756 HYGLPAPLTPLLDSG
+756 
-771 EDHLDVNAELQIG
+771 
-784 TEIGFCIMPR
+784 
-794 RGRGRLAYRTRHG
+794 
-807 NNAPNG
+807 
-813 HVPSNRDIAVFPHDC
+813 
-828 GLVRISP
+828 
-835 LNPNCDPMT
+835 
-844 YPLLFP
+844 
-850 AGDPG
+850 
-855 WAIGILHEENMRTST
+855 
-870 RNHVTMLQFYSY
+870 
-882 RLAIRPGFSPIHY
+882 
-895 GRRLFQQ
+895 
-902 YVVDAYVKTEGNR
+902 
-915 LNYIRQNQ
+915 
-923 SLLRVELYQGLLD
+923 
-936 YIHEQEHSRGVRIGR
+936 
-951 IFILPSSFP
+951 
-960 GFNAHINVEV
+960 
-970 CASVKSVKYLFKYV
+970 
-984 YKGHDRAE
+984 KGHDRAE

-1013 LDARY
+1013 LDAR
-1018 VSAPEAMWRMF
+1018 
-1029 EYRLHAHSHTIC
+1029 
-1041 RLAVHLPNF
+1041 
-1050 QSVYFVEGSE
+1050 
-1060 EQALENAS
+1060 
-1068 RRRTT
+1068 
-1073 LTAWFQ
+1073 
-1079 LNCVNV
+1079 
-1085 SARSL
+1085 
-1090 LYGDIPSAYV
+1090 
-1100 FRQNQWSARVRGGA
+1100 QNQWSARVRGGA
-1114 LCIGQAAQR
+1114 LCIGRAQSFEDLRTVDDIVCSTFKEAAQR

-1288 AVGKIVIPLASTGI
+1288 AVGKIFIPLASTGI

-1311 TVHSRFKLPIP
+1311 TVHSRFKLPLP

-1364 RLLKDIMHCDLAFGG
+1364 RLLKDIMRCDLAFGG

-1552 IGAIVMLLRNL
+1552 IGAIVMLLKNL

-1633 KAQGQTFARVGLLLH
+1633 KAQGQTFARCREFNEGRINVH
-1648 EPVFTHG
+1648 
-1655 QLYVAF
+1655 
-1661 SRVRTLNSI
+1661 
-1670 RLCHQLYG
+1670 
-1678 KKKTVLGLFLWNTVF
+1678 
-1693 DELLTLDYRNN
+1693 DEQR
-1704 VFPQAYADDLVVVV
+1704 
-1718 SGCLPSQLPAA
+1718 SGRPS
-1729 QHTIDMTAR
+1729 
-1738 WCSLHKLELRVG
+1738 
-1750 KCQAMVLLR
+1750 
-1759 PHGRLPEPRRDL
+1759 LPESTVNRRITLEEIED
-1771 AIHGRPIQWRDSI
+1771 G
-1784 KVMGVRF
+1784 
-1791 DQRLSFH
+1791 
-1798 QHVVEFCAKVRGML
+1798 
-1812 PRLTAAANLNFGF
+1812 LNEDCSHFSVHKIVSEIL
-1825 GYRALRTLYLQ
+1825 GYRKVSAR
-1836 VVVPAIAY
+1836 VPGMT
-1844 ASAVWFPNLSQ
+1844 SNG
-1855 RSLNVLL
+1855 VLL
-1862 SAQRPFLVRAFRSTS
+1862 SNEMAPQTITPCCGPVWCSTVRPGSTRCPGRLQTRSRRSSGHNKKRDSSIKTIRPQSAQFQVDRSRHHCSRTCLQKGCAGSHLMFLCVQ
-1877 NAALI
+1877 
-1882 SLSRVLP
+1882 V
-1889 LDLEISA
+1889 
-1896 KTELYLRKYGLV
+1896 YRKGTGSSF
-1908 AKP
+1908 

>member
-1 MPRRGRGRL
+1 MADSKEEEIFKEWEDKNDEAFGIIIVNLSPEQAGIFIGETNAKTVWDELKRIHTRNIEDKIIDIGLELKSIQMRNNEGIEAYITRARNIASRSANFEHPISPREMVYHVVRGLLPKFENIAAVLRPQRSASLEEVSRHFKTISLYFNGKRIVIANIYIHPNSMAAFHIQFISEILEAFGQLPIILCGDFNSRHPLWFDSTTNKNGYILKSIIEEQNLFVHNLKIPTCRNASIIDLTISNKHSIGLIHNWRTSALSVTSDHLAILFDIFNMINLANNNRQTSTWKFREKSANWTKFAESISPSDLLDLNSASKHIVNCEDIDNVVNKLTNLVIEAAYSSLDVKHHTSINTTTSKNWWNKELQQLKEHLHYLRNLYYRGGNLNPSIYRAARNKYLRAINRAKKTSWKIFIEENESTNAFGNAYRIFKRLRSADIQVGIPLLNKTAECMREQKMKEMLTAFFPDDDVRLDNEEHTLIRNHIPSFTNREIIFITEKEIKDLCSNLNIRKAPGPDNFSFFFFSGFCIMPRRGRGRL

-108 VDVFSGQ
+108 VDVFSEQ

-292 LYEEN
+292 LHEEN

-343 EGNRLNYIRQN
+343 KGNRLNYIRQN

-500 GDRDAI
+500 RDRDAI

-520 VQRYDM
+520 VQLYDM

-543 PCMSDGKCTKEFPK
+543 PCMSDGKCTKDFPK
-557 SFVQLTE
+557 SFLQLTE

-625 YVYVAISLRGFLLL
+625 YVY
-639 DANGE
+639 
-644 IWLKRSRL
+644 
-652 SGSCSIQL
+652 
-660 GIIRTQA
+660 
-667 AQRRGLLA
+667 
-675 DDSEWDAC
+675 
-683 LAEAALF
+683 
-690 QMPCQLRQ
+690 
-698 LFATILIYN
+698 
-707 NPTDPVS
+707 
-714 LWTKYKGY
+714 
-722 LSEDFSRATSDAAA
+722 
-736 EQMTLRELEFQLREN
+736 
-751 RLSCH
+751 
-756 HYGLPAPLTPLLDSG
+756 
-771 EDHLDVNAELQIG
+771 
-784 TEIGFCIMPR
+784 
-794 RGRGRLAYRTRHG
+794 
-807 NNAPNG
+807 
-813 HVPSNRDIAVFPHDC
+813 
-828 GLVRISP
+828 
-835 LNPNCDPMT
+835 
-844 YPLLFP
+844 
-850 AGDPG
+850 
-855 WAIGILHEENMRTST
+855 
-870 RNHVTMLQFYSY
+870 
-882 RLAIRPGFSPIHY
+882 
-895 GRRLFQQ
+895 
-902 YVVDAYVKTEGNR
+902 
-915 LNYIRQNQ
+915 
-923 SLLRVELYQGLLD
+923 
-936 YIHEQEHSRGVRIGR
+936 
-951 IFILPSSFP
+951 
-960 GFNAHINVEV
+960 
-970 CASVKSVKYLFKYV
+970 
-984 YKGHDRAE
+984 KGHDRAE

-1006 HDEIKNF
+1006 HNEIKNF

-1114 LCIGQAAQR
+1114 LCIGRMCSVNPKDSERYHLRLLLLHVAGAQSFEDLRTVDDIVCSTFKEAAQR

-1163 DPVSLWTKYKGYL
+1163 NPVSLWTKYKGYL

-1623 LRLAFAMTIN
+1623 LRQKYYGLRPYHVENTGSRPITEV
-1633 KAQGQTFARVGLLLH
+1633 KQRRAR
-1648 EPVFTHG
+1648 
-1655 QLYVAF
+1655 
-1661 SRVRTLNSI
+1661 S
-1670 RLCHQLYG
+1670 
-1678 KKKTVLGLFLWNTVF
+1678 VLG
-1693 DELLTLDYRNN
+1693 
-1704 VFPQAYADDLVVVV
+1704 
-1718 SGCLPSQLPAA
+1718 
-1729 QHTIDMTAR
+1729 
-1738 WCSLHKLELRVG
+1738 RVTTWE
-1750 KCQAMVLLR
+1750 
-1759 PHGRLPEPRRDL
+1759 H
-1771 AIHGRPIQWRDSI
+1771 
-1784 KVMGVRF
+1784 
-1791 DQRLSFH
+1791 
-1798 QHVVEFCAKVRGML
+1798 
-1812 PRLTAAANLNFGF
+1812 
-1825 GYRALRTLYLQ
+1825 
-1836 VVVPAIAY
+1836 
-1844 ASAVWFPNLSQ
+1844 
-1855 RSLNVLL
+1855 
-1862 SAQRPFLVRAFRSTS
+1862 
-1877 NAALI
+1877 
-1882 SLSRVLP
+1882 RVL
-1889 LDLEISA
+1889 
-1896 KTELYLRKYGLV
+1896 
-1908 AKP
+1908 